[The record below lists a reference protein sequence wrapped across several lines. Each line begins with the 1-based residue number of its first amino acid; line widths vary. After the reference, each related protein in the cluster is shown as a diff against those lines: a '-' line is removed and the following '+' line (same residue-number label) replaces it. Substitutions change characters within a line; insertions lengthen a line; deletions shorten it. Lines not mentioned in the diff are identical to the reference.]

1 MKKRIL
7 PILLALIMALTLL
20 PTLALADGT
29 VEVAVDGDIQ
39 TAING
44 ASVGATI
51 KLLGS
56 EYSLAQTLQLNKN
69 VKLVGAENGTTITY
83 EGRVVELS
91 CSDVYLENITF
102 VGDES
107 SPVVRSSSTSD
118 FDSFV
123 VKNCTF
129 KGGAYG
135 LYLSEGV
142 NNCAVDSM
150 TLVNVN
156 FTDNVNIGFY
166 CGKPVVNGT
175 ISGGVV
181 RGNGNGEG
189 NVQKVGI
196 QFFDYS
202 PNGIA
207 QNIKIDGVVFENNCG
222 GQPQTY
228 ARSEIII
235 SGSVASGSTLTV
247 MSCKFENDADRYLIR
262 STNALVDASGNYWGE
277 GATLDSVVAQI
288 NGNVQ
293 IENYYADSDMSNEL
307 PGFDG
312 ISVNNVAGLTYA
324 LDSASDGDTIILQP
338 GDYDIGALRIN
349 KAVNLVGQ
357 DDVTLKGS
365 IDYITNANNAE
376 ISISGLFFEA
386 DDTNTN
392 HALNFSAL
400 KNSTINVNDCDFKGY
415 QFGIGVNSQATGN
428 TLSVSDSVFYEV
440 NCAAGVKVGDAG
452 NDVTFEGVETNGGF
466 AVQAFGSASGESGY
480 SVNAYY
486 KDYISYNEDKEQGFI
501 NPDFNAL
508 ETSATLV
515 TPATFEDALS
525 KATAGDTLILAPGE
539 YDVSFLSGKYGGTP
553 VNIIGSGSDKTTI
566 KGAMWFGGVNGGKY
580 EDLSIT
586 VKEVSFVNEDGLD
599 NWSNAGLGFTQIY
612 GCDITVENC
621 VFDSW
626 QFGVHMNGENT
637 GTVLNFVNVY
647 FKNTFVGISA
657 QLDGAKIGKIA
668 ENVLTTEN
676 AFAVQAFTATE
687 DYNYYTLADFNTARG
702 DSIETGISNLDN
714 SELAEGIAYENGGGM
729 LRGYVL
735 TNGDDVQA
743 AINKLPDSGKSY
755 IVLTPGSY
763 DGFTVDKSLTILG
776 ANAGKN
782 PNGEEG
788 HGPLSTITGKVTING
803 YTDGTKPTV
812 VFDGVAFT
820 GEGRIWSQNGNG
832 FCGINLTVQNCM
844 AVNINDHF
852 VYTTNPGTGDYR
864 NGTIKIIDNYV
875 SGVHNTAKT
884 ASAFNLWYA
893 EEHIIMGNVV
903 EDVDYNAFNLNDTV
917 GDVTFMDN
925 KISYV
930 GQNGFQIANSAAE
943 GADVVIGNN
952 EFTNVA
958 GNAIYFL
965 GHSTDPAQ
973 IKSDISIL
981 NNRMNGCGGA
991 IVFEK
996 VSSVNAEAEDNFA
1009 DGVPV
1014 GIVFKDSGDVNIAN
1028 VNVLVDGVV
1037 VYASS
1042 GKVPYSIQLP
1052 AAPSK
1057 PGYIFMGWKCS
1068 DGHTHQANETVTV
1081 EKDMTFTAVW
1091 SNLPDIEPGEPDE
1104 PDVPDFPFTDV
1115 SVNAWYYEAVK
1126 YVYANGI
1133 MNGMD
1138 RYSFQPNGTLTRAMV
1153 WTMLARLDGV
1163 DTEGGNSWY
1172 AKAQEWAT
1180 ANSVS
1185 DGENPTGEVTREQL
1199 VTMLYRYAQYKG
1211 YDVSIGEDTN
1221 ILSYVDV
1228 DQVSDWAME
1237 AFQWACGTGVIEG
1250 DENSA
1255 LTPKASTTRAQAA
1268 AMFMRF
1274 IEL

>member
-20 PTLALADGT
+20 PTLALADDTVYIASSADLVNAIKNQANGQTWVFTEAGT
-29 VEVAVDGDIQ
+29 YDAKNTDEGSNGTYKFESTYAYPFAFPIVANNITITKAEGVGEVTITSSYEATTANWHDQNFITVYGTGLTIDGVNILGNKNTAVDGNGEKWYGDLCNK
-39 TAING
+39 AIEFTPS
-44 ASVGATI
+44 ASNFTLKNMEVKSLVNEAGKKSSGSIYVSCTDVGTSSI
-51 KLLGS
+51 
-56 EYSLAQTLQLNKN
+56 EN
-69 VKLVGAENGTTITY
+69 VKMGSYISSADSVEGTLTITNLEQDYTDFIYASESGYLFGVKPVAAENLVISGLTIYVDDTANLAEQVFVNDATSRIYDGTT
-83 EGRVVELS
+83 
-91 CSDVYLENITF
+91 
-102 VGDES
+102 
-107 SPVVRSSSTSD
+107 
-118 FDSFV
+118 
-123 VKNCTF
+123 
-129 KGGAYG
+129 
-135 LYLSEGV
+135 
-142 NNCAVDSM
+142 
-150 TLVNVN
+150 
-156 FTDNVNIGFY
+156 
-166 CGKPVVNGT
+166 
-175 ISGGVV
+175 
-181 RGNGNGEG
+181 
-189 NVQKVGI
+189 
-196 QFFDYS
+196 
-202 PNGIA
+202 
-207 QNIKIDGVVFENNCG
+207 VVFAE
-222 GQPQTY
+222 
-228 ARSEIII
+228 
-235 SGSVASGSTLTV
+235 
-247 MSCKFENDADRYLIR
+247 
-262 STNALVDASGNYWGE
+262 
-277 GATLDSVVAQI
+277 
-288 NGNVQ
+288 
-293 IENYYADSDMSNEL
+293 
-307 PGFDG
+307 
-312 ISVNNVAGLTYA
+312 
-324 LDSASDGDTIILQP
+324 
-338 GDYDIGALRIN
+338 GDYDIGSLRIN
-349 KAVNLVGQ
+349 KAVNLVGAGEAK
-357 DDVTLKGS
+357 TALKGC
-365 IDYITNANNAE
+365 IDYITDAE
-376 ISISGLFFEA
+376 GAVIYISGLFFEA
-386 DDTNTN
+386 DETNTN

-400 KNSTINVNDCDFKGY
+400 KDSEINVTDCDFKGY
-415 QFGIGVNSQATGN
+415 QFGIGVNSGATGN
-428 TLSVSDSVFYEV
+428 TLNVSESEFAEV
-440 NCAAGVKVGDAG
+440 NCAAGIKVGDAD
-452 NDVTFEGVETNGGF
+452 NDVTFTNVDTWGGF
-466 AVQAFGSASGESGY
+466 AVQAFSSLSGQPGY
-480 SVNAYY
+480 NVNAYY
-486 KDYISYNEDKEQGFI
+486 KDYISYYEDKDAGFQ
-501 NPDFNAL
+501 NPDYNAL
-508 ETSATLV
+508 ENPATLV
-515 TPATFEDALS
+515 TPSTFEAALAS
-525 KATAGDTLILAPGE
+525 AEAGDTLMLAPGTYE
-539 YDVSFLSGKYGGTP
+539 TPEDKWFTTP
-553 VNIIGSGSDKTTI
+553 VNIIGSGAENTIIEGALWLGGGNGEPVENVDK
-566 KGAMWFGGVNGGKY
+566 
-580 EDLSIT
+580 LT
-586 VKEVSFVNEDGLD
+586 VKGVTFKNTEGVD
-599 NWSNAGLGFTQIY
+599 NWSTVGLGFVQIY

-621 VFDSW
+621 VFDGW
-626 QFGVHMNGENT
+626 QYGVHMNGENT
-637 GTVLNFVNVY
+637 GTVLNFVNVD
-647 FKNTFVGISA
+647 FKNTFVAISA
-657 QLDGAKIGKIA
+657 QLNGAKMGEIA

-687 DYNYYTLADFNTARG
+687 DYNYYTLADFNTARAG
-702 DSIETGISNLDN
+702 KEEVDINDLDN
-714 SELAEGIAYENGGGM
+714 SKLAEGIAYENGGGM

-735 TNGDDVQA
+735 TNGDNVQD
-743 AINKLPDSGKSY
+743 AIDKLPDNGKSY
-755 IVLTPGSY
+755 IVLTPGEY

-782 PNGEEG
+782 PNDVEG

-832 FCGINLTVQNCM
+832 FCGINLTVQNCK
-844 AVNINDHF
+844 AYGISDHF
-852 VYTTNPGTGDYR
+852 VYTTNPGTEGHR
-864 NGTIKIIDNYV
+864 NGTIKIINNDV
-875 SGVHNTAKT
+875 DGVHNATGT

-903 EDVDYNAFNLNDTV
+903 ESVDYNAFNLNDTV

-943 GADVVIGNN
+943 GALVEIGNN
-952 EFTNVA
+952 VFTNVD

-973 IKSDISIL
+973 IKSDIEIL

-996 VSSVNAEAEDNFA
+996 VSSVNAEAEDNYA
-1009 DGVPV
+1009 NGVPV
-1014 GIVFKDSGDVNIAN
+1014 GIVFKDSEDVNVAN

-1052 AAPSK
+1052 AAPTK

-1104 PDVPDFPFTDV
+1104 PDEPDVPDFPFTDV

-1126 YVYANGI
+1126 YVYENGI

>member
-20 PTLALADGT
+20 PTLALADNETVNIDSNEDLVTAIKNQADGQTWVFTEAGEYDAKNTEEGSNGT
-29 VEVAVDGDIQ
+29 YKFESTYAYPFAFPIVANNITITKAEGVGEVTITSSYEATTANWHDQNFITVYGTGLTIDGVNILGNKNTAVDGNGEKWYGGLCNK
-39 TAING
+39 AIEFTPS
-44 ASVGATI
+44 ASNFTLKNMEVKSLVNEAGKKSSGSIYVSCTNVGTSSIENVKMGSYISSANSVEGTLTI
-51 KLLGS
+51 KNLEQDYTDFIHANEPDYLYG
-56 EYSLAQTLQLNKN
+56 
-69 VKLVGAENGTTITY
+69 VKPAAAENLVISGLTIYVDNTANLAEQVFVNNATSRIYDGTT
-83 EGRVVELS
+83 
-91 CSDVYLENITF
+91 
-102 VGDES
+102 
-107 SPVVRSSSTSD
+107 
-118 FDSFV
+118 
-123 VKNCTF
+123 
-129 KGGAYG
+129 
-135 LYLSEGV
+135 
-142 NNCAVDSM
+142 
-150 TLVNVN
+150 
-156 FTDNVNIGFY
+156 
-166 CGKPVVNGT
+166 
-175 ISGGVV
+175 
-181 RGNGNGEG
+181 
-189 NVQKVGI
+189 
-196 QFFDYS
+196 
-202 PNGIA
+202 
-207 QNIKIDGVVFENNCG
+207 VVFAE
-222 GQPQTY
+222 
-228 ARSEIII
+228 
-235 SGSVASGSTLTV
+235 
-247 MSCKFENDADRYLIR
+247 
-262 STNALVDASGNYWGE
+262 GE
-277 GATLDSVVAQI
+277 
-288 NGNVQ
+288 
-293 IENYYADSDMSNEL
+293 
-307 PGFDG
+307 
-312 ISVNNVAGLTYA
+312 
-324 LDSASDGDTIILQP
+324 
-338 GDYDIGALRIN
+338 YDIGSLRIN
-349 KAVNLVGQ
+349 KAVNLVGAGGA
-357 DDVTLKGS
+357 DTVLNGS
-365 IDYITNANNAE
+365 VDYNTAAENAVIN
-376 ISISGLFFEA
+376 ISGLFFEA
-386 DDTNTN
+386 EGTNTN

-400 KNSTINVNDCDFKGY
+400 KDSEINVTDCDFKGY
-415 QFGIGVNSQATGN
+415 QFGIGVNSGATRN
-428 TLSVSDSVFYEV
+428 TLNVSESEFAEV
-440 NCAAGVKVGDAG
+440 NCAAGIKVGDAD
-452 NDVTFEGVETNGGF
+452 NDVTFTNVDTWGGF
-466 AVQAFGSASGESGY
+466 AVQAFSSLSGQPGY
-480 SVNAYY
+480 NVNAYY
-486 KDYISYNEDKEQGFI
+486 KDYISYYEDKDAGFQ
-501 NPDFNAL
+501 NPDYNAL
-508 ETSATLV
+508 ENPATLV
-515 TPATFEDALS
+515 TPSTFEAALEN
-525 KATAGDTLILAPGE
+525 AEAGDTLILAPGTYE
-539 YDVSFLSGKYGGTP
+539 TPANKWFTTP
-553 VNIIGSGSDKTTI
+553 VNIIGSGAENTIIEGALWLGGGNSVPVNNVTT
-566 KGAMWFGGVNGGKY
+566 
-580 EDLSIT
+580 LT
-586 VKEVSFVNEDGLD
+586 VKEVTFKNTEGVN
-599 NWSNAGLGFTQIY
+599 NWSTVGLGFVQIY

-621 VFDSW
+621 VFDGW
-626 QFGVHMNGENT
+626 QYGVHMNGTNT
-637 GTVLNFVNVY
+637 GTVLNFVNVD
-647 FKNTFVGISA
+647 FKNTFVAISA
-657 QLDGAKIGKIA
+657 QLDSAEIGTI
-668 ENVLTTEN
+668 ENVTTTEN
-676 AFAVQAFTATE
+676 AFAVQAFGGTA
-687 DYNYYTLADFNTARG
+687 DYNYYTLADFNTARAG
-702 DSIETGISNLDN
+702 STETGINDLDN
-714 SELAEGIAYENGGGM
+714 SKLAEGIAYENGGGM

-735 TNGDDVQA
+735 TNGDNVQD
-743 AINKLPDSGKSY
+743 AIDKLPESGKSY

-776 ANAGKN
+776 ANAGTN
-782 PNGEEG
+782 PNEES
-788 HGPLSTITGKVTING
+788 HGPLSRITGKVTING

-812 VFDGVAFT
+812 VFDGVAFVD
-820 GEGRIWSQNGNG
+820 GGCIWSQNGHG
-832 FCGINLTVQNCM
+832 FCGVNLTVQNCK
-844 AVNINDHF
+844 AVNISDHF
-852 VYTTNPGTGDYR
+852 VYTTNPSTDDYR
-864 NGTIKIIDNYV
+864 NGTIKIINNYV
-875 SGVHNTAKT
+875 SGVHNATGT

-903 EDVDYNAFNLNDTV
+903 ESVDYNAFNLNDTV
-917 GDVTFMDN
+917 GDVTFIEN
-925 KISYV
+925 KISNV

-943 GADVVIGNN
+943 GALVEIGNN
-952 EFTNVA
+952 VFTNVD

-1014 GIVFKDSGDVNIAN
+1014 GIVFKDSGDVNVAN

-1057 PGYIFMGWKCS
+1057 PGYIFMGWKGS

-1126 YVYANGI
+1126 YVYENGI

>member
-20 PTLALADGT
+20 PTLALADDEPVVATNGT
-29 VEVAVDGDIQ
+29 KKYTNLA
-39 TAING
+39 TAINE
-44 ASVGATI
+44 A
-51 KLLGS
+51 
-56 EYSLAQTLQLNKN
+56 N
-69 VKLVGAENGTTITY
+69 NGDTVVIAAGTY
-83 EGRVVELS
+83 ELRGDSREAFSIWHAVNLKGSTEGETIIRGTIEYAVTGDGNES
-91 CSDVYLENITF
+91 SITVENITF
-102 VGDES
+102 EPLNNNNNQALCWSNDQKSG
-107 SPVVRSSSTSD
+107 STDKLSGYD
-118 FDSFV
+118 LV
-123 VKNCTF
+123 VKNCKFVDWKFAVGVNSCADSCSLRIENTAFENVLCAAAVEEGKSNRLASFDATDDSTF
-129 KGGAYG
+129 EYAVQVWNFNSSNDYNCYYNEYEELLADESRTGGADDVK
-135 LYLSEGV
+135 GV
-142 NNCAVDSM
+142 WPAAARIGNTYYSTVGEAV
-150 TLVNVN
+150 
-156 FTDNVNIGFY
+156 
-166 CGKPVVNGT
+166 
-175 ISGGVV
+175 
-181 RGNGNGEG
+181 
-189 NVQKVGI
+189 
-196 QFFDYS
+196 
-202 PNGIA
+202 
-207 QNIKIDGVVFENNCG
+207 
-222 GQPQTY
+222 
-228 ARSEIII
+228 
-235 SGSVASGSTLTV
+235 
-247 MSCKFENDADRYLIR
+247 
-262 STNALVDASGNYWGE
+262 NAA
-277 GATLDSVVAQI
+277 I
-288 NGNVQ
+288 
-293 IENYYADSDMSNEL
+293 
-307 PGFDG
+307 
-312 ISVNNVAGLTYA
+312 
-324 LDSASDGDTIILQP
+324 DGDTVNILA
-338 GDYDIGALRIN
+338 GEYNIGSLNIN
-349 KAVNLVGQ
+349 KAVNLVGAGGAK
-357 DDVTLKGS
+357 TALKGC
-365 IDYITNANNAE
+365 IDYKTAAEGAE
-376 ISISGLFFEA
+376 INISGLFFKAEGA
-386 DDTNTN
+386 NTN

-400 KNSTINVNDCDFKGY
+400 KNSEINVTDCDFKGY

-428 TLSVSDSVFYEV
+428 TLSVSESEFAEV
-440 NCAAGVKVGDAG
+440 NCAAGIKVGDAD
-452 NDVTFEGVETNGGF
+452 NVVTFEGVETNGGF
-466 AVQAFGSASGESGY
+466 AVQAFNGIYSGDEQINGYYETIESY
-480 SVNAYY
+480 ES
-486 KDYISYNEDKEQGFI
+486 DKGDGFK
-501 NPDFNAL
+501 NPDYNAAADP
-508 ETSATLV
+508 ATLV
-515 TPATFEDALS
+515 TPATFEAALAS
-525 KATAGDTLILAPGE
+525 AKAGDTLMLAPGT
-539 YDVSFLSGKYGGTP
+539 YKTAANKWFTTP
-553 VNIIGSGSDKTTI
+553 VNIIGSGVDNTIIEGALWLGGGNSVPVNNVTT
-566 KGAMWFGGVNGGKY
+566 
-580 EDLSIT
+580 LT
-586 VKEVSFVNEDGLD
+586 VKEVTFKNTEGVN
-599 NWSNAGLGFTQIY
+599 NWSTVGLGFVQIY

-621 VFDSW
+621 VFDGW
-626 QFGVHMNGENT
+626 QFGVHMNGTNT
-637 GTVLNFVNVY
+637 GTVLNFVNVD
-647 FKNTFVGISA
+647 FKNTFVAISA
-657 QLDGAKIGKIA
+657 QLDSAEIGTI
-668 ENVLTTEN
+668 ENVTTTEN
-676 AFAVQAFTATE
+676 AFAVQAFGGTA
-687 DYNYYTLADFNTARG
+687 DYNYYTLADFNTARAG
-702 DSIETGISNLDN
+702 STETGINDLDN
-714 SELAEGIAYENGGGM
+714 SKLAEGIDYENGDGM

-735 TNGDDVQA
+735 TNGANVQA
-743 AINKLPDSGKSY
+743 AIDKLYDNFPVDGKFY
-755 IVLTPGSY
+755 IVLTPGEY
-763 DGFTVDKSLTILG
+763 DGFTVSKSLTILG

-782 PNGEEG
+782 PNEES
-788 HGPLSTITGKVTING
+788 HGPLSRITGKVTING
-803 YTDGTKPTV
+803 YTNGTKPTV

-832 FCGINLTVQNCM
+832 FCGVNLTVQNCM
-844 AVNINDHF
+844 AVGINDHF
-852 VYTTNPGTGDYR
+852 VYTTNPGTGDCR
-864 NGTIKIIDNYV
+864 NGTIKIINNYV
-875 SGVHNTAKT
+875 SGVSNTAGT

-917 GDVTFMDN
+917 GDVTFIEN
-925 KISYV
+925 KIRNV

-952 EFTNVA
+952 EFSDVE

-973 IKSDISIL
+973 IKSDIEIL

-996 VSSVNAEAEDNFA
+996 VSAVNAEAEDNFA
-1009 DGVPV
+1009 DGQPV
-1014 GIVFKDSGDVNIAN
+1014 GIVFVDSEDVNVAN

-1042 GKVPYSIQLP
+1042 GKIPYSIQLP

-1126 YVYANGI
+1126 YVYENGI

>member
-1 MKKRIL
+1 MKKRFL

-20 PTLALADGT
+20 PTLALADGGKVVATIGDNDYYDLATAIGAAQDGET
-29 VEVAVDGDIQ
+29 VEIAAG
-39 TAING
+39 
-44 ASVGATI
+44 
-51 KLLGS
+51 
-56 EYSLAQTLQLNKN
+56 
-69 VKLVGAENGTTITY
+69 TY
-83 EGRVVELS
+83 ELRGDGRDAFSIWRAVNLKGSTGGETIIRGTIEYAVTGDGKGS
-91 CSDVYLENITF
+91 SITVENITF
-102 VGDES
+102 EPLGNKNNQALCWSNDQIS
-107 SPVVRSSSTSD
+107 GSPNKLTGYNL
-118 FDSFV
+118 V
-123 VKNCTF
+123 VKNCKFDGWKFAVGVNSCADSCSLRIENTAFENVLCAAAVEEGKSNRLAAFDATDDSTF
-129 KGGAYG
+129 EYAVQVWGSISSTNYNCYYNEYEEFLADESRTGGA
-135 LYLSEGV
+135 
-142 NNCAVDSM
+142 
-150 TLVNVN
+150 
-156 FTDNVNIGFY
+156 DNVTGVWPAAARIGNTYYSTVGEAVNAADDDDTVNILAGEYNIGSL
-166 CGKPVVNGT
+166 N
-175 ISGGVV
+175 
-181 RGNGNGEG
+181 
-189 NVQKVGI
+189 
-196 QFFDYS
+196 
-202 PNGIA
+202 
-207 QNIKIDGVVFENNCG
+207 
-222 GQPQTY
+222 
-228 ARSEIII
+228 
-235 SGSVASGSTLTV
+235 
-247 MSCKFENDADRYLIR
+247 
-262 STNALVDASGNYWGE
+262 
-277 GATLDSVVAQI
+277 
-288 NGNVQ
+288 
-293 IENYYADSDMSNEL
+293 
-307 PGFDG
+307 
-312 ISVNNVAGLTYA
+312 
-324 LDSASDGDTIILQP
+324 
-338 GDYDIGALRIN
+338 IN
-349 KAVNLVGQ
+349 KAVNLVGAGGA
-357 DDVTLKGS
+357 DTVLKGC
-365 IDYITNANNAE
+365 IDYITDAE
-376 ISISGLFFEA
+376 GAVIYISGLFFEA
-386 DDTNTN
+386 DETNTN

-400 KNSTINVNDCDFKGY
+400 KDSEINVTDCDFKGY
-415 QFGIGVNSQATGN
+415 QFGIGVNSGAIGN
-428 TLSVSDSVFYEV
+428 MLSVSESEFAEV
-440 NCAAGVKVGDAG
+440 NCAAGIKVGDAD
-452 NDVTFEGVETNGGF
+452 NDVTFTNVDTWGGF
-466 AVQAFGSASGESGY
+466 AVQAFSSLSGQPGY
-480 SVNAYY
+480 NVNAYY
-486 KDYISYNEDKEQGFI
+486 KDYISYYEDKDAGFQ
-501 NPDFNAL
+501 NPDYNAL
-508 ETSATLV
+508 ENPATLV
-515 TPATFEDALS
+515 TPSTFEAALEN
-525 KATAGDTLILAPGE
+525 AEAGDTLILAPGTYE
-539 YDVSFLSGKYGGTP
+539 TPANKWFTTP
-553 VNIIGSGSDKTTI
+553 VNIIGSGAENTIIEGALWLGGGNSVPVNNVTTLTV
-566 KGAMWFGGVNGGKY
+566 KGVTFKNTEGVN
-580 EDLSIT
+580 
-586 VKEVSFVNEDGLD
+586 
-599 NWSNAGLGFTQIY
+599 NWSTVGLGFVQIY

-621 VFDSW
+621 VFDGW
-626 QFGVHMNGENT
+626 QYGVHMNGTNT
-637 GTVLNFVNVY
+637 DTVLNFENVD

-714 SELAEGIAYENGGGM
+714 AELAEGIAYENGGGM

-735 TNGDDVQA
+735 TNGDNVQD
-743 AINKLPDSGKSY
+743 AIDKLPESGKSY

-776 ANAGKN
+776 ANAGTN
-782 PNGEEG
+782 PNEES
-788 HGPLSTITGKVTING
+788 HGPLSRITGKVTING

-812 VFDGVAFT
+812 VFDGVAFVD
-820 GEGRIWSQNGNG
+820 GGCIWSQNGHG
-832 FCGINLTVQNCM
+832 FCGVNLTVQNCK
-844 AVNINDHF
+844 AVNISDHF
-852 VYTTNPGTGDYR
+852 VYTTNPSTDDYR
-864 NGTIKIIDNYV
+864 NGTIKIINNYV
-875 SGVHNTAKT
+875 SGVHNATGT

-903 EDVDYNAFNLNDTV
+903 ESVDYNAFNLNDTV
-917 GDVTFMDN
+917 GDVTFIEN
-925 KISYV
+925 KISNV

-943 GADVVIGNN
+943 GALVEIGNN
-952 EFTNVA
+952 VFTNVD

-973 IKSDISIL
+973 IKSDIEIL
-981 NNRMNGCGGA
+981 NNRMNGCDGA
-991 IVFEK
+991 IVFER
-996 VSSVNAEAEDNFA
+996 VSNVNAEAEDNFA
-1009 DGVPV
+1009 DGEPV
-1014 GIVFKDSGDVNIAN
+1014 SIVFIDSEDVNVAN

-1091 SNLPDIEPGEPDE
+1091 SNLPDIEPGQPSQPDE

-1126 YVYANGI
+1126 YVYENGI

>member
-7 PILLALIMALTLL
+7 PILLALIMVLTLL
-20 PTLALADGT
+20 PTLALADGGKVVATIGDNDYYDLATAIGAAQDGET
-29 VEVAVDGDIQ
+29 VEIAAG
-39 TAING
+39 
-44 ASVGATI
+44 
-51 KLLGS
+51 
-56 EYSLAQTLQLNKN
+56 
-69 VKLVGAENGTTITY
+69 TY
-83 EGRVVELS
+83 ELRGDGRDAFSIWRAVNLKGSTGGETIIRGTIEYAVTGDGKGS
-91 CSDVYLENITF
+91 SITVENITF
-102 VGDES
+102 EPLGNKNNQALCWSNDQIS
-107 SPVVRSSSTSD
+107 GSPNKLTGYNL
-118 FDSFV
+118 V
-123 VKNCTF
+123 VKNCKFDGWKFAVGVNSCADSCSLRIENTAFENVLCAAAVEEGKSNRLAAFDATDDSTF
-129 KGGAYG
+129 EYAVQVWGSISSTNYNCYYNEYEEFLADESRTGGA
-135 LYLSEGV
+135 
-142 NNCAVDSM
+142 
-150 TLVNVN
+150 
-156 FTDNVNIGFY
+156 DNVTGVWPAAARIGNTYYSTVGEAVNAADDDDTVNILA
-166 CGKPVVNGT
+166 
-175 ISGGVV
+175 
-181 RGNGNGEG
+181 GE
-189 NVQKVGI
+189 
-196 QFFDYS
+196 
-202 PNGIA
+202 
-207 QNIKIDGVVFENNCG
+207 
-222 GQPQTY
+222 
-228 ARSEIII
+228 
-235 SGSVASGSTLTV
+235 
-247 MSCKFENDADRYLIR
+247 
-262 STNALVDASGNYWGE
+262 
-277 GATLDSVVAQI
+277 
-288 NGNVQ
+288 
-293 IENYYADSDMSNEL
+293 
-307 PGFDG
+307 
-312 ISVNNVAGLTYA
+312 
-324 LDSASDGDTIILQP
+324 
-338 GDYDIGALRIN
+338 YDIGSLRIS
-349 KAVNLVGQ
+349 KAVNLVGAG
-357 DDVTLKGS
+357 DSMTTLNGS
-365 IDYITNANNAE
+365 VDYTTAANGAE
-376 ISISGLFFEA
+376 ITISGLFFEA
-386 DDTNTN
+386 DGTNTN

-400 KNSTINVNDCDFKGY
+400 KDSTINVTDCDFKGY

-428 TLSVSDSVFYEV
+428 TLKVSDSVFYEV
-440 NCAAGVKVGDAG
+440 NCAAGIKVGEAN
-452 NDVTFEGVETNGGF
+452 NDVTFTNVDTNGGF
-466 AVQAFGSASGESGY
+466 AVQAFNGIYSGEDQINGY
-480 SVNAYY
+480 YET
-486 KDYISYNEDKEQGFI
+486 IESYESDKGDGFK
-501 NPDFNAL
+501 NPDYNAAADP
-508 ETSATLV
+508 ATLV
-515 TPATFEDALS
+515 TPATFEAALAS
-525 KATAGDTLILAPGE
+525 AKAGDTLMLAPGT
-539 YDVSFLSGKYGGTP
+539 YKTAANKWFTTP
-553 VNIIGSGSDKTTI
+553 VNIIGSGVDNTIIEGALWLGGGNSVPVNNVTT
-566 KGAMWFGGVNGGKY
+566 
-580 EDLSIT
+580 LT
-586 VKEVSFVNEDGLD
+586 VKEVTFKNTEGVN
-599 NWSNAGLGFTQIY
+599 NWSTVGLGFVQIY

-621 VFDSW
+621 VFDGW
-626 QFGVHMNGENT
+626 QYGVHMNGTNT
-637 GTVLNFVNVY
+637 GTVLNFVNVD

-657 QLDGAKIGKIA
+657 QLDGAKIGEIA

-687 DYNYYTLADFNTARG
+687 DYNYYTLADFNTARAG
-702 DSIETGISNLDN
+702 STETGINDLDN

-743 AINKLPDSGKSY
+743 AIDKLPDSGKSY
-755 IVLTPGSY
+755 IVLTPGEY
-763 DGFTVDKSLTILG
+763 NGFTVDKSLTILG

-782 PNGEEG
+782 PNDVEG
-788 HGPLSTITGKVTING
+788 HGPLSRITGKVTING
-803 YTDGTKPTV
+803 YTNGNKPTV

-844 AVNINDHF
+844 AVNISDHF

-875 SGVHNTAKT
+875 SGVRNTAKT

-903 EDVDYNAFNLNDTV
+903 ESVDYNAFNLNDTV

-973 IKSDISIL
+973 IKSDIEIL

-1014 GIVFKDSGDVNIAN
+1014 GIVFKDSEDVNVAN
-1028 VNVLVDGVV
+1028 VNVLIDGVV

-1068 DGHTHQANETVTV
+1068 DGHTYQANETVTV
-1081 EKDMTFTAVW
+1081 EKDMTLTAVW

-1126 YVYANGI
+1126 YVYENGI

-1138 RYSFQPNGTLTRAMV
+1138 RYSFQPNGTLTRAMI

-1180 ANSVS
+1180 ATGVS

-1268 AMFMRF
+1268 AMLMRF

>member
-7 PILLALIMALTLL
+7 PILLALIMVLTLL
-20 PTLALADGT
+20 PTLALADGGKLVATIGDNDYYDLATAIGAAQDGET
-29 VEVAVDGDIQ
+29 VEIAAG
-39 TAING
+39 
-44 ASVGATI
+44 
-51 KLLGS
+51 
-56 EYSLAQTLQLNKN
+56 
-69 VKLVGAENGTTITY
+69 TY
-83 EGRVVELS
+83 ELRGDGRDAFSIWRAVNLKGSTGGETIIRGTIEYAVTGDGKGS
-91 CSDVYLENITF
+91 SITVENITF
-102 VGDES
+102 EPLGNKNNQALCWSNDQIS
-107 SPVVRSSSTSD
+107 GSPNKLTGYNL
-118 FDSFV
+118 V
-123 VKNCTF
+123 VKNCKFDGWKFAVGVNSCADSCSLRIENTAFENVLCAAAVEEGKSNRLAAFDATDDSTF
-129 KGGAYG
+129 EYAVQVWGSISSTNYNCYYNEYEEFLADESRTGGA
-135 LYLSEGV
+135 
-142 NNCAVDSM
+142 
-150 TLVNVN
+150 
-156 FTDNVNIGFY
+156 DNVTGVWPAAARIGNTYYSTVGEAVNAADDDDTVNILA
-166 CGKPVVNGT
+166 
-175 ISGGVV
+175 
-181 RGNGNGEG
+181 GE
-189 NVQKVGI
+189 
-196 QFFDYS
+196 
-202 PNGIA
+202 
-207 QNIKIDGVVFENNCG
+207 
-222 GQPQTY
+222 
-228 ARSEIII
+228 
-235 SGSVASGSTLTV
+235 
-247 MSCKFENDADRYLIR
+247 
-262 STNALVDASGNYWGE
+262 
-277 GATLDSVVAQI
+277 
-288 NGNVQ
+288 
-293 IENYYADSDMSNEL
+293 
-307 PGFDG
+307 
-312 ISVNNVAGLTYA
+312 
-324 LDSASDGDTIILQP
+324 
-338 GDYDIGALRIN
+338 YDIGSLRIS
-349 KAVNLVGQ
+349 KAVNLVGAG
-357 DDVTLKGS
+357 DSMTTLNGS
-365 IDYITNANNAE
+365 VDYTTAANGAE
-376 ISISGLFFEA
+376 ITISGLFFEA
-386 DDTNTN
+386 DGTNTN

-400 KNSTINVNDCDFKGY
+400 KDSTINVTDCDFKGY

-428 TLSVSDSVFYEV
+428 TLKVSDSVFYEV
-440 NCAAGVKVGDAG
+440 NCAAGIKVGEAN
-452 NDVTFEGVETNGGF
+452 NDVTFTNVDTNGGF
-466 AVQAFGSASGESGY
+466 AVQAFNGIYSGEDQINGY
-480 SVNAYY
+480 YET
-486 KDYISYNEDKEQGFI
+486 IESYESDKGDGFK
-501 NPDFNAL
+501 NPDYNAAADP
-508 ETSATLV
+508 ATLV
-515 TPATFEDALS
+515 TPATFEAALAS
-525 KATAGDTLILAPGE
+525 AKAGDTLMLAPGT
-539 YDVSFLSGKYGGTP
+539 YKTAANKWFTTP
-553 VNIIGSGSDKTTI
+553 VNIIGSGVDNTIIEGALWLGGGNSVPVNNVTT
-566 KGAMWFGGVNGGKY
+566 
-580 EDLSIT
+580 LT
-586 VKEVSFVNEDGLD
+586 VKEVTFKNTEGVN
-599 NWSNAGLGFTQIY
+599 NWSTVGLGFVQIY

-621 VFDSW
+621 VFDGW
-626 QFGVHMNGENT
+626 QYGVHMNGTNT
-637 GTVLNFVNVY
+637 GTVLNFVNVD

-657 QLDGAKIGKIA
+657 QLDGAKIGEIA

-687 DYNYYTLADFNTARG
+687 DYNYYTLADFNTARAG
-702 DSIETGISNLDN
+702 STETGINDLDN

-743 AINKLPDSGKSY
+743 AIDKLPDSGKSY
-755 IVLTPGSY
+755 IVLTPGEY
-763 DGFTVDKSLTILG
+763 NGFTVDKSLTILG

-782 PNGEEG
+782 PNDEDVG
-788 HGPLSTITGKVTING
+788 HGLESVINGKVTIYG
-803 YTDGTKPTV
+803 YTNGTKPTV
-812 VFDGVAFT
+812 VFDGVAFA

-832 FCGINLTVQNCM
+832 FCGVNLTVQNCK
-844 AVNINDHF
+844 AVNISDHF

-864 NGTIKIIDNYV
+864 NGTIKIINNYV
-875 SGVHNTAKT
+875 SGVHNATGT

-903 EDVDYNAFNLNDTV
+903 ESVDYNAFNLNDTV
-917 GDVTFMDN
+917 GDVTFIEN
-925 KISYV
+925 KISNV

-943 GADVVIGNN
+943 GALVEIGNN
-952 EFTNVA
+952 VFTNVD

-973 IKSDISIL
+973 IKSDIEIL
-981 NNRMNGCGGA
+981 NTRMNGCDGA
-991 IVFEK
+991 IVFER
-996 VSSVNAEAEDNFA
+996 VSNVNAEAEDNFA
-1009 DGVPV
+1009 DGEPV
-1014 GIVFKDSGDVNIAN
+1014 SIVFIDSEDVNVAN

-1052 AAPSK
+1052 AAPTK

-1104 PDVPDFPFTDV
+1104 PDEPDVPDFPFTDV

-1126 YVYANGI
+1126 YVYENGI

>member
-20 PTLALADGT
+20 PTLALADDEPILIDSDEDLVAAIKGQQDGQTWVFTEAGEYDAMNTDEGSNGFYAASIGT
-29 VEVAVDGDIQ
+29 GSNFVFPIYVDNLTITKEDGVGEVVITSSARPDEQYGGNWDKQNFITVAGSNVTIENVSIKGNPNDWYDGLCNK
-39 TAING
+39 AIEFTPS
-44 ASVGATI
+44 ASNFTLKNMEVKSLVNEAGKKSSGSIYVSCTDVGTSSI
-51 KLLGS
+51 
-56 EYSLAQTLQLNKN
+56 EN
-69 VKLVGAENGTTITY
+69 VKMGSYISSADSVEGTLTITNLEQDYTDFIYAGEPGYLYGVKPAAANNLVIDGLTIYVDNNSNLAEQAFSERVYDGTT
-83 EGRVVELS
+83 VVL
-91 CSDVYLENITF
+91 
-102 VGDES
+102 
-107 SPVVRSSSTSD
+107 
-118 FDSFV
+118 
-123 VKNCTF
+123 
-129 KGGAYG
+129 A
-135 LYLSEGV
+135 
-142 NNCAVDSM
+142 A
-150 TLVNVN
+150 
-156 FTDNVNIGFY
+156 
-166 CGKPVVNGT
+166 
-175 ISGGVV
+175 
-181 RGNGNGEG
+181 GE
-189 NVQKVGI
+189 
-196 QFFDYS
+196 
-202 PNGIA
+202 
-207 QNIKIDGVVFENNCG
+207 
-222 GQPQTY
+222 
-228 ARSEIII
+228 
-235 SGSVASGSTLTV
+235 
-247 MSCKFENDADRYLIR
+247 
-262 STNALVDASGNYWGE
+262 
-277 GATLDSVVAQI
+277 
-288 NGNVQ
+288 
-293 IENYYADSDMSNEL
+293 
-307 PGFDG
+307 
-312 ISVNNVAGLTYA
+312 
-324 LDSASDGDTIILQP
+324 
-338 GDYDIGALRIN
+338 YDIGSLRIS
-349 KAVNLVGQ
+349 KAVNLVGAG
-357 DDVTLKGS
+357 DSMTTLNGS
-365 IDYITNANNAE
+365 VDYTTAADGADIN
-376 ISISGLFFEA
+376 ISGLFFKA

-392 HALNFSAL
+392 HALNFAYL
-400 KNSTINVNDCDFKGY
+400 KDSKINVDDCLFKGY

-428 TLSVSDSVFYEV
+428 ALNVSESEFAEV
-440 NCAAGVKVGDAG
+440 NCAAGIKVGDAD
-452 NDVTFEGVETNGGF
+452 NDVTFTNVDTWGGF
-466 AVQAFGSASGESGY
+466 AVQAFSSLSGQPGY
-480 SVNAYY
+480 NVNAYY
-486 KDYISYNEDKEQGFI
+486 KDYISYYEDKDAGFQ
-501 NPDFNAL
+501 NPDYNAL
-508 ETSATLV
+508 ENPATLV
-515 TPATFEDALS
+515 TPSTFEAALEN
-525 KATAGDTLILAPGE
+525 AEAGDTLILAPGTYE
-539 YDVSFLSGKYGGTP
+539 TPANKWFTTP
-553 VNIIGSGSDKTTI
+553 VNIIGSGAENTI
-566 KGAMWFGGVNGGKY
+566 IQGALWLGGGNGVPVKDVNTLTVKGVTFKNTEGVN
-580 EDLSIT
+580 
-586 VKEVSFVNEDGLD
+586 

-612 GCDITVENC
+612 GCDIMVENC
-621 VFDSW
+621 VFDGW

-657 QLDGAKIGKIA
+657 QLDGAKIGEIA

-676 AFAVQAFTATE
+676 AFAVQAFSTDNGQVKN
-687 DYNYYTLADFNTARG
+687 DYNYYTLADFNTARDG
-702 DSIETGISNLDN
+702 STETGISELDN
-714 SELAEGIAYENGGGM
+714 SKLAEGIAYENGGGM

-735 TNGDDVQA
+735 TNGDDVQE
-743 AINKLPDSGKSY
+743 AIAKLPDSGKSY

-782 PNGEEG
+782 PNDVEG
-788 HGPLSTITGKVTING
+788 HGPLSKITGKVTING

-812 VFDGVAFT
+812 VFDGVAFVD
-820 GEGRIWSQNGNG
+820 GGCIWSQNGHG

-844 AVNINDHF
+844 AVNISDHF

-864 NGTIKIIDNYV
+864 NGTIKIINNYV

-925 KISYV
+925 KISSV

-943 GADVVIGNN
+943 GALVEIGNN
-952 EFTNVA
+952 VFTNVD

-973 IKSDISIL
+973 IKSDIEIL

-996 VSSVNAEAEDNFA
+996 VSSVNAEAEDNYA
-1009 DGVPV
+1009 NGVPV
-1014 GIVFKDSGDVNIAN
+1014 GIVFKDSEDVNVAN

-1068 DGHTHQANETVTV
+1068 DGNTHQANETVTV

-1091 SNLPDIEPGEPDE
+1091 SNLPDIEPGQPSQPDE
-1104 PDVPDFPFTDV
+1104 PVVPDFPFTDV

-1126 YVYANGI
+1126 YVYENGI

-1180 ANSVS
+1180 ANGVS

>member
-7 PILLALIMALTLL
+7 PILLALIMVLTLL
-20 PTLALADGT
+20 PTLALADGGKVVATIGDNDYYDLATAIGAAQDGET
-29 VEVAVDGDIQ
+29 VEIAAG
-39 TAING
+39 
-44 ASVGATI
+44 
-51 KLLGS
+51 
-56 EYSLAQTLQLNKN
+56 
-69 VKLVGAENGTTITY
+69 TY
-83 EGRVVELS
+83 ELRGDGRDAFSIWRAVNLKGSTGGETIIRGTIEYAVTGDGKGS
-91 CSDVYLENITF
+91 SITVENITF
-102 VGDES
+102 EPLGNKNNQALCWSNDQIS
-107 SPVVRSSSTSD
+107 GSPNKLTGYNL
-118 FDSFV
+118 V
-123 VKNCTF
+123 VKNCKFDGWKFAVGVNSCADSCSLRIENTAFENVLCAAAVEEGKSNRLAAFDATDDSTF
-129 KGGAYG
+129 EYAVQVWGSISSTNYNCYYNEYEEFLADESRTGGA
-135 LYLSEGV
+135 
-142 NNCAVDSM
+142 
-150 TLVNVN
+150 
-156 FTDNVNIGFY
+156 DNVTGVWPAAARIGNTYYSTVGEAVNAADDDDTVNILA
-166 CGKPVVNGT
+166 
-175 ISGGVV
+175 
-181 RGNGNGEG
+181 GE
-189 NVQKVGI
+189 
-196 QFFDYS
+196 
-202 PNGIA
+202 
-207 QNIKIDGVVFENNCG
+207 
-222 GQPQTY
+222 
-228 ARSEIII
+228 
-235 SGSVASGSTLTV
+235 
-247 MSCKFENDADRYLIR
+247 
-262 STNALVDASGNYWGE
+262 
-277 GATLDSVVAQI
+277 
-288 NGNVQ
+288 
-293 IENYYADSDMSNEL
+293 
-307 PGFDG
+307 
-312 ISVNNVAGLTYA
+312 
-324 LDSASDGDTIILQP
+324 
-338 GDYDIGALRIN
+338 YDIGSLRIS
-349 KAVNLVGQ
+349 KAVNLVGAG
-357 DDVTLKGS
+357 DSMTTLNGS
-365 IDYITNANNAE
+365 VDYTTAANGAE
-376 ISISGLFFEA
+376 ITISGLFFEA
-386 DDTNTN
+386 DGTNTN

-400 KNSTINVNDCDFKGY
+400 KDSTINVTDCDFKGY

-428 TLSVSDSVFYEV
+428 TLKVSDSVFYEV
-440 NCAAGVKVGDAG
+440 NCAAGIKVGEAN
-452 NDVTFEGVETNGGF
+452 NDVTFTNVDTNGGF
-466 AVQAFGSASGESGY
+466 AVQAFNGIYSGEDQINGY
-480 SVNAYY
+480 YET
-486 KDYISYNEDKEQGFI
+486 IESYESDKGDGFK
-501 NPDFNAL
+501 NPDYNAAADP
-508 ETSATLV
+508 ATLV
-515 TPATFEDALS
+515 TPATFEAALAS
-525 KATAGDTLILAPGE
+525 AKAGDTLILAPGTYE
-539 YDVSFLSGKYGGTP
+539 TPANKWFTTP
-553 VNIIGSGSDKTTI
+553 VNIIGSGAENTI
-566 KGAMWFGGVNGGKY
+566 IEGALWLGGGNGVPVDDVATLTVKGVTFKNTEGVN
-580 EDLSIT
+580 
-586 VKEVSFVNEDGLD
+586 

-612 GCDITVENC
+612 GCNITVENC

-657 QLDGAKIGKIA
+657 QLDGAKIGEIA

-687 DYNYYTLADFNTARG
+687 DYNYYTLADFNTARAG
-702 DSIETGISNLDN
+702 KEEVDINDLDN

-735 TNGDDVQA
+735 TDDDNVQA
-743 AINKLPDSGKSY
+743 AIDKLPDSGKSY

-782 PNGEEG
+782 PNDVEG
-788 HGPLSTITGKVTING
+788 HGPLSKITGKVTING

-820 GEGRIWSQNGNG
+820 GEGRIWSQNGYG

-844 AVNINDHF
+844 AVNISDHF

-864 NGTIKIIDNYV
+864 NGTIKIINNYV

-925 KISYV
+925 KISSV

-973 IKSDISIL
+973 IKSDIEIL

-996 VSSVNAEAEDNFA
+996 VSSVNAEAEDNYA
-1009 DGVPV
+1009 NGVPV
-1014 GIVFKDSGDVNIAN
+1014 GIVFKDSEDVNVAN

-1052 AAPSK
+1052 AAPTK

-1126 YVYANGI
+1126 YVYENGI

>member
-7 PILLALIMALTLL
+7 PILLALIIVLTLL
-20 PTLALADGT
+20 PTLAMADGT

-150 TLVNVN
+150 TLENVN

-166 CGKPVVNGT
+166 CGKPVVSGT

-181 RGNGNGEG
+181 SGNGNGEG

-247 MSCKFENDADRYLIR
+247 TRCKFENDADRYLIR

-293 IENYYADSDMSNEL
+293 IENYYADSDMRNEL

-324 LDSASDGDTIILQP
+324 LDSASNGDTIILQP

-400 KNSTINVNDCDFKGY
+400 KDSKINVDDCLFKGY

-428 TLSVSDSVFYEV
+428 TLNVSGSEFIDV
-440 NCAAGVKVGDAG
+440 NCAAGVKVGDAN
-452 NDVTFEGVETNGGF
+452 NDVTFTNVDTNGGF
-466 AVQAFGSASGESGY
+466 AVQAFNGIYSGEDQINGY
-480 SVNAYY
+480 YET
-486 KDYISYNEDKEQGFI
+486 IESYNDDKDNGFK
-501 NPDFNAL
+501 NPDYNAA
-508 ETSATLV
+508 TDPATLV
-515 TPATFEDALS
+515 TPATFEAALAS
-525 KATAGDTLILAPGE
+525 AKAGDTLMLAPGT
-539 YDVSFLSGKYGGTP
+539 YKTTANKWFTTP
-553 VNIIGSGSDKTTI
+553 VNIIGSGSDNTI
-566 KGAMWFGGVNGGKY
+566 IEGALWLGGGNGVPVKDVNTLTVKGVTFKNTEGVN
-580 EDLSIT
+580 
-586 VKEVSFVNEDGLD
+586 
-599 NWSNAGLGFTQIY
+599 NWSNAGLGFTEIY
-612 GCDITVENC
+612 GCDIMVENC
-621 VFDSW
+621 VFDGW

-637 GTVLNFVNVY
+637 DTVLNFENVY

-657 QLDGAKIGKIA
+657 LLDGAKIGQIA
-668 ENVLTTEN
+668 ENVTTDEYN
-676 AFAVQAFTATE
+676 AFAVQAFTDAE
-687 DYNYYTLADFNTARG
+687 HDYNYYTFADFNTARAG
-702 DSIETGISNLDN
+702 STETGISELDN
-714 SELAEGIAYENGGGM
+714 SKLAEGIAYENGGGM

-735 TNGDDVQA
+735 TNGDNVQD
-743 AINKLPDSGKSY
+743 AIDKLPDNGKSY
-755 IVLTPGSY
+755 IVLTPGEY
-763 DGFTVDKSLTILG
+763 DGFTIDKSLTILG

-782 PNGEEG
+782 PNDVEG
-788 HGPLSTITGKVTING
+788 HGPLSKITGKVTING
-803 YTDGTKPTV
+803 YTNGNKPTV

-832 FCGINLTVQNCM
+832 FCGINLTVQNCK
-844 AVNINDHF
+844 AYGISDHF
-852 VYTTNPGTGDYR
+852 VYTTNPGTEGHR
-864 NGTIKIIDNYV
+864 NGTIKIINNDV
-875 SGVHNTAKT
+875 DGVHNATGT

-903 EDVDYNAFNLNDTV
+903 ESVDYNAFNLNDTV
-917 GDVTFMDN
+917 GDVTFIEN
-925 KISYV
+925 KISNV

-943 GADVVIGNN
+943 GALVEIGNN
-952 EFTNVA
+952 VFTNVD

-973 IKSDISIL
+973 IKSDIEIL
-981 NNRMNGCGGA
+981 NNRMNGCDGA
-991 IVFEK
+991 IVFER
-996 VSSVNAEAEDNFA
+996 VSNVNAEAEDNFA
-1009 DGVPV
+1009 DGEPV
-1014 GIVFKDSGDVNIAN
+1014 SIVFVDSEDVNVAN

-1052 AAPSK
+1052 AAPTK

-1126 YVYANGI
+1126 YVYENGI

-1228 DQVSDWAME
+1228 DQVSDWRWRPSSGPA
-1237 AFQWACGTGVIEG
+1237 A
-1250 DENSA
+1250 
-1255 LTPKASTTRAQAA
+1255 PASSRATRT
-1268 AMFMRF
+1268 
-1274 IEL
+1274 LL

>member
-1 MKKRIL
+1 MGGKVVATIGDNDYYD
-7 PILLALIMALTLL
+7 LATAIGA
-20 PTLALADGT
+20 AQDGET
-29 VEVAVDGDIQ
+29 VEIAAG
-39 TAING
+39 
-44 ASVGATI
+44 
-51 KLLGS
+51 
-56 EYSLAQTLQLNKN
+56 
-69 VKLVGAENGTTITY
+69 TY
-83 EGRVVELS
+83 ELRGDGRDAFSIWRAVNLKGSTGGETIIRGTIEYAVTGDGKGS
-91 CSDVYLENITF
+91 SITVENITF
-102 VGDES
+102 EPLGNKNNQALCWSNDQIS
-107 SPVVRSSSTSD
+107 GSPNKLTGYNL
-118 FDSFV
+118 V
-123 VKNCTF
+123 VKNCKFDGWKFAVGVNSCADSCSLRIENTAFENVLCAAAVEEGKSNRLAAFDATDDSTF
-129 KGGAYG
+129 EYAVQVWGSISSTNYNCYYNEYEEFLADESRTGGA
-135 LYLSEGV
+135 
-142 NNCAVDSM
+142 
-150 TLVNVN
+150 
-156 FTDNVNIGFY
+156 DNVTGVWPAAARIGNTYYSTVGEAVNAADDDDTVNILA
-166 CGKPVVNGT
+166 
-175 ISGGVV
+175 
-181 RGNGNGEG
+181 GE
-189 NVQKVGI
+189 
-196 QFFDYS
+196 
-202 PNGIA
+202 
-207 QNIKIDGVVFENNCG
+207 
-222 GQPQTY
+222 
-228 ARSEIII
+228 
-235 SGSVASGSTLTV
+235 
-247 MSCKFENDADRYLIR
+247 
-262 STNALVDASGNYWGE
+262 
-277 GATLDSVVAQI
+277 
-288 NGNVQ
+288 
-293 IENYYADSDMSNEL
+293 
-307 PGFDG
+307 
-312 ISVNNVAGLTYA
+312 
-324 LDSASDGDTIILQP
+324 
-338 GDYDIGALRIN
+338 YDIGSLRIS
-349 KAVNLVGQ
+349 KAVNLVGAG
-357 DDVTLKGS
+357 DSMTTLNGS
-365 IDYITNANNAE
+365 VDYTTAANGAE
-376 ISISGLFFEA
+376 ITISGLFFEA
-386 DDTNTN
+386 DGTNTN

-400 KNSTINVNDCDFKGY
+400 KDSTINVTDCDFKGY

-428 TLSVSDSVFYEV
+428 TLKVSDSVFYEV
-440 NCAAGVKVGDAG
+440 NCAAGIKVGEAN
-452 NDVTFEGVETNGGF
+452 NDVTFTNVDTNGGF
-466 AVQAFGSASGESGY
+466 AVQAFNGIYSGEDQINGY
-480 SVNAYY
+480 YET
-486 KDYISYNEDKEQGFI
+486 IESYESDKGDGFK
-501 NPDFNAL
+501 NPDYNAAADP
-508 ETSATLV
+508 ATLV
-515 TPATFEDALS
+515 TPATFEAALAS
-525 KATAGDTLILAPGE
+525 AKAGDTLMLAPGT
-539 YDVSFLSGKYGGTP
+539 YKTAANKWFTTP
-553 VNIIGSGSDKTTI
+553 VNIIGSGVDNTIIEGALWLGGGNSVPVNNVTT
-566 KGAMWFGGVNGGKY
+566 
-580 EDLSIT
+580 LT
-586 VKEVSFVNEDGLD
+586 VKEVTFKNTEGVN
-599 NWSNAGLGFTQIY
+599 NWSTVGLGFVQIY

-621 VFDSW
+621 VFDGW
-626 QFGVHMNGENT
+626 QYGVHMNGTNT
-637 GTVLNFVNVY
+637 GTVLNFVNVD

-657 QLDGAKIGKIA
+657 QLDGAKIGEIA

-687 DYNYYTLADFNTARG
+687 DYNYYTLADFNTARAG
-702 DSIETGISNLDN
+702 STETGINDLDN

-743 AINKLPDSGKSY
+743 AIDKLPDSGKSY
-755 IVLTPGSY
+755 IVLTPGEY
-763 DGFTVDKSLTILG
+763 NGFTVDKSLTILG

-782 PNGEEG
+782 PNDVEG
-788 HGPLSTITGKVTING
+788 HGPLSKITGKVTING
-803 YTDGTKPTV
+803 YTNGNKPTV

-844 AVNINDHF
+844 AVNISDHF

-875 SGVHNTAKT
+875 SGVRNTAKT

-903 EDVDYNAFNLNDTV
+903 ESVDYNAFNLNDTV

-973 IKSDISIL
+973 IKSDIEIL

-1014 GIVFKDSGDVNIAN
+1014 GIVFKDSEDVNVAN
-1028 VNVLVDGVV
+1028 VNVLIDGVV

-1068 DGHTHQANETVTV
+1068 DGHTYQANETVTV
-1081 EKDMTFTAVW
+1081 EKDMTLTAVW

-1126 YVYANGI
+1126 YVYENGI

-1268 AMFMRF
+1268 AMLMRA

>member
-7 PILLALIMALTLL
+7 PILLALIMVLTLL
-20 PTLALADGT
+20 PTLALADGGKVVATIGDNDYYDLATAIGAAQDGET
-29 VEVAVDGDIQ
+29 VEIAAG
-39 TAING
+39 
-44 ASVGATI
+44 
-51 KLLGS
+51 
-56 EYSLAQTLQLNKN
+56 
-69 VKLVGAENGTTITY
+69 TY
-83 EGRVVELS
+83 ELRGDGRDAFSIWRAVNLKGSTGGETIIRGTIEYAVTGDGKGS
-91 CSDVYLENITF
+91 SITVENITF
-102 VGDES
+102 EPLGNKNNQALCWSNDQIS
-107 SPVVRSSSTSD
+107 GSPNKLTGYNL
-118 FDSFV
+118 V
-123 VKNCTF
+123 VKNCKFDGWKFAVGVNSCADSCSLRIENTAFENVLCAAAVEEGKSNRLAAFDATDDSTF
-129 KGGAYG
+129 EYAVQVWGSISSTNYNCYYNEYEEFLADESRTGGA
-135 LYLSEGV
+135 
-142 NNCAVDSM
+142 
-150 TLVNVN
+150 
-156 FTDNVNIGFY
+156 DNVTGVWPAAARIGNTYYSTVGEAVNAADDDDTVNILA
-166 CGKPVVNGT
+166 
-175 ISGGVV
+175 
-181 RGNGNGEG
+181 GE
-189 NVQKVGI
+189 
-196 QFFDYS
+196 
-202 PNGIA
+202 
-207 QNIKIDGVVFENNCG
+207 
-222 GQPQTY
+222 
-228 ARSEIII
+228 
-235 SGSVASGSTLTV
+235 
-247 MSCKFENDADRYLIR
+247 
-262 STNALVDASGNYWGE
+262 
-277 GATLDSVVAQI
+277 
-288 NGNVQ
+288 
-293 IENYYADSDMSNEL
+293 
-307 PGFDG
+307 
-312 ISVNNVAGLTYA
+312 
-324 LDSASDGDTIILQP
+324 
-338 GDYDIGALRIN
+338 YDIGSLRIS
-349 KAVNLVGQ
+349 KAVNLVGAG
-357 DDVTLKGS
+357 DSMTTLNGS
-365 IDYITNANNAE
+365 VDYTTAANGAE
-376 ISISGLFFEA
+376 ITISGLFFEA
-386 DDTNTN
+386 DGTNTN

-400 KNSTINVNDCDFKGY
+400 KDSTINVTDCDFKGY

-428 TLSVSDSVFYEV
+428 TLKVSDSVFYEV
-440 NCAAGVKVGDAG
+440 NCAAGIKVGEAN
-452 NDVTFEGVETNGGF
+452 NDVTFTNVDTNGGF
-466 AVQAFGSASGESGY
+466 AVQAFNGIYSGEDQINGY
-480 SVNAYY
+480 YET
-486 KDYISYNEDKEQGFI
+486 IESYESDKGDGFK
-501 NPDFNAL
+501 NPDYNAAADP
-508 ETSATLV
+508 ATLV
-515 TPATFEDALS
+515 TPATFEAALAS
-525 KATAGDTLILAPGE
+525 AKAGDTLMLAPGT
-539 YDVSFLSGKYGGTP
+539 YKTAANKWFTTP
-553 VNIIGSGSDKTTI
+553 VNIIGSGVDNTIIEGALWLGGGNSVPVNNVTT
-566 KGAMWFGGVNGGKY
+566 
-580 EDLSIT
+580 LT
-586 VKEVSFVNEDGLD
+586 VKEVTFKNTEGVN
-599 NWSNAGLGFTQIY
+599 NWSTVGLGFVQIY

-621 VFDSW
+621 VFDGW
-626 QFGVHMNGENT
+626 QYGVHMNGENT
-637 GTVLNFVNVY
+637 DTVLNFENVY
-647 FKNTFVGISA
+647 FKNTFVSISA
-657 QLDGAKIGKIA
+657 LLDGAKIGQIA
-668 ENVLTTEN
+668 ENVTTDEYN
-676 AFAVQAFTATE
+676 AFAVQAFTDAE
-687 DYNYYTLADFNTARG
+687 HDYNYYTFADFNTARG
-702 DSIETGISNLDN
+702 GSTETGISDLDN
-714 SELAEGIAYENGGGM
+714 SKLAEGIAYENGGGM

-735 TNGDDVQA
+735 TDGNDVQA
-743 AINKLPDSGKSY
+743 AIDKLPDNGKSY
-755 IVLTPGSY
+755 IVLTPGEY
-763 DGFTVDKSLTILG
+763 NGFTVDKSLTILG

-820 GEGRIWSQNGNG
+820 GKGRIWSQNGNG
-832 FCGINLTVQNCM
+832 FCGINLTVQNCK
-844 AVNINDHF
+844 AYGISDHF
-852 VYTTNPGTGDYR
+852 VYTTNPGTEGHR
-864 NGTIKIIDNYV
+864 NGTIKIINNDV
-875 SGVHNTAKT
+875 DGVHNATGT

-903 EDVDYNAFNLNDTV
+903 ESVDYNAFNLNDTV

-943 GADVVIGNN
+943 GALVEIGNN
-952 EFTNVA
+952 VFTNVD

-973 IKSDISIL
+973 IKSDIEIL
-981 NNRMNGCGGA
+981 NNRMNGCDGA
-991 IVFEK
+991 IVFER
-996 VSSVNAEAEDNFA
+996 VSNVNAEAEDNFA
-1009 DGVPV
+1009 DGEPV
-1014 GIVFKDSGDVNIAN
+1014 SIVFIDSEDVNVAN

-1052 AAPSK
+1052 AAPTK

-1126 YVYANGI
+1126 YVYENGI

-1138 RYSFQPNGTLTRAMV
+1138 RYSFQPNGTLTRAMI

-1180 ANSVS
+1180 ATGVS

>member
-1 MKKRIL
+1 MVATIGDNDYYD
-7 PILLALIMALTLL
+7 LATAIGA
-20 PTLALADGT
+20 AQDGET
-29 VEVAVDGDIQ
+29 VEIAAG
-39 TAING
+39 
-44 ASVGATI
+44 
-51 KLLGS
+51 
-56 EYSLAQTLQLNKN
+56 
-69 VKLVGAENGTTITY
+69 TY
-83 EGRVVELS
+83 ELRGDGRDAFSIWRAVNLKGSTGGETIIRGTIEYAVTGDGKGS
-91 CSDVYLENITF
+91 SITVENITF
-102 VGDES
+102 EPLGNKNNQALCWSNDQIS
-107 SPVVRSSSTSD
+107 GSPNKLTGYNL
-118 FDSFV
+118 V
-123 VKNCTF
+123 VKNCKFDGWKFAVGVNSCADSCSLRIENTAFENVLCAAAVEEGKSNRLAAFDATDDSTF
-129 KGGAYG
+129 EYAVQVWGSISSTNYNCYYNEYEEFLADESRTGGA
-135 LYLSEGV
+135 
-142 NNCAVDSM
+142 
-150 TLVNVN
+150 
-156 FTDNVNIGFY
+156 DNVTGVWPAAARIGNTYYSTVGEAVNATDDDDTVNILA
-166 CGKPVVNGT
+166 
-175 ISGGVV
+175 
-181 RGNGNGEG
+181 GE
-189 NVQKVGI
+189 
-196 QFFDYS
+196 
-202 PNGIA
+202 
-207 QNIKIDGVVFENNCG
+207 
-222 GQPQTY
+222 
-228 ARSEIII
+228 
-235 SGSVASGSTLTV
+235 
-247 MSCKFENDADRYLIR
+247 
-262 STNALVDASGNYWGE
+262 
-277 GATLDSVVAQI
+277 
-288 NGNVQ
+288 
-293 IENYYADSDMSNEL
+293 
-307 PGFDG
+307 
-312 ISVNNVAGLTYA
+312 
-324 LDSASDGDTIILQP
+324 
-338 GDYDIGALRIN
+338 YDIGSLRIS
-349 KAVNLVGQ
+349 KAVNLVGAG
-357 DDVTLKGS
+357 DSMTTLNGS
-365 IDYITNANNAE
+365 VDYTTAANGAE
-376 ISISGLFFEA
+376 ITISGLFFEA

-400 KNSTINVNDCDFKGY
+400 KNSTINVDDCLFKGY
-415 QFGIGVNSQATGN
+415 QIGIGVNSQATDN
-428 TLSVSDSVFYEV
+428 MLNVSNSEFYEV
-440 NCAAGVKVGDAG
+440 NCAAGVKVGEAK
-452 NDVTFEGVETNGGF
+452 NDVTFAENVETNGGF
-466 AVQAFGSASGESGY
+466 AVQAFNGKYNSADEVNGY
-480 SVNAYY
+480 YNTFNGYY
-486 KDYISYNEDKEQGFI
+486 EDKEQGFK

-525 KATAGDTLILAPGE
+525 KAQAGDTLILAPGE

-714 SELAEGIAYENGGGM
+714 SKLAEGIAYENGGGM

-1126 YVYANGI
+1126 YVYENGI

>member
-1 MKKRIL
+1 MKKRFL

-20 PTLALADGT
+20 PTLALADGGKVVATIGDNDYYDLATAIGAAQDGET
-29 VEVAVDGDIQ
+29 VEIAAG
-39 TAING
+39 
-44 ASVGATI
+44 
-51 KLLGS
+51 
-56 EYSLAQTLQLNKN
+56 
-69 VKLVGAENGTTITY
+69 TY
-83 EGRVVELS
+83 ELRGDGRDAFSIWRAVNLKGSTGGETIIRGTIEYAVTGDGKGS
-91 CSDVYLENITF
+91 SITVENITF
-102 VGDES
+102 EPLGNKNNQALCWSNDQIS
-107 SPVVRSSSTSD
+107 GSPNKLTGYNL
-118 FDSFV
+118 V
-123 VKNCTF
+123 VKNCKFDGWKFAVGVNSCADSCSLRIENTAFENVLCAAAVEEGKSNRLAAFDATDDSTF
-129 KGGAYG
+129 EYAVQVWGSISSTNYNCYYNEYEEFLADESRTGGA
-135 LYLSEGV
+135 
-142 NNCAVDSM
+142 
-150 TLVNVN
+150 
-156 FTDNVNIGFY
+156 DNVTGVWPAAARIGNTYYSTVGEAVNAADDDDTVNILAGEYNIGSL
-166 CGKPVVNGT
+166 N
-175 ISGGVV
+175 
-181 RGNGNGEG
+181 
-189 NVQKVGI
+189 
-196 QFFDYS
+196 
-202 PNGIA
+202 
-207 QNIKIDGVVFENNCG
+207 
-222 GQPQTY
+222 
-228 ARSEIII
+228 
-235 SGSVASGSTLTV
+235 
-247 MSCKFENDADRYLIR
+247 
-262 STNALVDASGNYWGE
+262 
-277 GATLDSVVAQI
+277 
-288 NGNVQ
+288 
-293 IENYYADSDMSNEL
+293 
-307 PGFDG
+307 
-312 ISVNNVAGLTYA
+312 
-324 LDSASDGDTIILQP
+324 
-338 GDYDIGALRIN
+338 IN
-349 KAVNLVGQ
+349 KAVNLVGAGGA
-357 DDVTLKGS
+357 DTVLKGC
-365 IDYITNANNAE
+365 IDYKTAAEDAE
-376 ISISGLFFEA
+376 INISGLFFKAEGA
-386 DDTNTN
+386 NTN
-392 HALNFSAL
+392 HALSFSAL
-400 KNSTINVNDCDFKGY
+400 KNSTINVTDCDFKGY

-428 TLSVSDSVFYEV
+428 TLSVSESEFAEV
-440 NCAAGVKVGDAG
+440 NCAAGIKVGDAD
-452 NDVTFEGVETNGGF
+452 NVVTFEGVETNGGF
-466 AVQAFGSASGESGY
+466 AVQAFNGIYSGDEQINGYYETIESY
-480 SVNAYY
+480 ES
-486 KDYISYNEDKEQGFI
+486 DKGDGFK
-501 NPDFNAL
+501 NPDYNAAADP
-508 ETSATLV
+508 ATLV
-515 TPATFEDALS
+515 TPATFEAALAS
-525 KATAGDTLILAPGE
+525 AKAGDTLMLAPGT
-539 YDVSFLSGKYGGTP
+539 YKTAANKWFTTP
-553 VNIIGSGSDKTTI
+553 VNIIGSGVDNTIIEGALWLGGGNSVPVNNVTTLTV
-566 KGAMWFGGVNGGKY
+566 KGVTFKNTEGVN
-580 EDLSIT
+580 
-586 VKEVSFVNEDGLD
+586 

-612 GCDITVENC
+612 DCNITVENC
-621 VFDSW
+621 VFDGW
-626 QFGVHMNGENT
+626 QYGVHMNGTNT
-637 GTVLNFVNVY
+637 GTVLNFVNVD
-647 FKNTFVGISA
+647 FKNTFVAISA
-657 QLDGAKIGKIA
+657 QLNGAKIGQIA
-668 ENVLTTEN
+668 ENVTTDEYN
-676 AFAVQAFTATE
+676 AFAVQAFTDADH
-687 DYNYYTLADFNTARG
+687 DYNYYTFADFNTARG
-702 DSIETGISNLDN
+702 GKEEVDINDLDN
-714 SELAEGIAYENGGGM
+714 AELAEGIAYENGGGM

-735 TNGDDVQA
+735 TNGDNVQD
-743 AINKLPDSGKSY
+743 AIDKLPESGKSY

-776 ANAGKN
+776 ANAGTN
-782 PNGEEG
+782 PNEES
-788 HGPLSTITGKVTING
+788 HGPLSRITGKVTING

-812 VFDGVAFT
+812 VFDGVAFVD
-820 GEGRIWSQNGNG
+820 GGCIWSQNGHG
-832 FCGINLTVQNCM
+832 FCGVNLTVQNCK
-844 AVNINDHF
+844 AVNISDHF
-852 VYTTNPGTGDYR
+852 VYTTNPSTDDYR
-864 NGTIKIIDNYV
+864 NGTIKIINNYV
-875 SGVHNTAKT
+875 SGVHNATGT

-903 EDVDYNAFNLNDTV
+903 ESVDYNAFNLNDTV

-1014 GIVFKDSGDVNIAN
+1014 GIVFKDSGDVNVAN

-1057 PGYIFMGWKCS
+1057 PGYIFMGWKGS

-1126 YVYANGI
+1126 YVYENGI

-1163 DTEGGNSWY
+1163 NTEGGNSWY

-1250 DENSA
+1250 DENAA

>member
-7 PILLALIMALTLL
+7 PILLALIMVLTLL
-20 PTLALADGT
+20 PTLALADGGKVVATIGDNDYYDLATAIGAAQDGET
-29 VEVAVDGDIQ
+29 VEIAAG
-39 TAING
+39 
-44 ASVGATI
+44 
-51 KLLGS
+51 
-56 EYSLAQTLQLNKN
+56 
-69 VKLVGAENGTTITY
+69 TY
-83 EGRVVELS
+83 ELRGDGRDAFSIWRAVNLKGSTGGETIIRGTIEYAVTGDGKGS
-91 CSDVYLENITF
+91 SITVENITF
-102 VGDES
+102 EPLGNKNNQALCWSNDQIS
-107 SPVVRSSSTSD
+107 GSPNKLTGYNL
-118 FDSFV
+118 V
-123 VKNCTF
+123 VKNCKFDGWKFAVGVNSCADSCSLRIENTAFENVLCAAAVEEGKSNRLAAFDATDDSTF
-129 KGGAYG
+129 EYAVQVWGSISSTNYNCYYNEYEEFLADESRTGGA
-135 LYLSEGV
+135 
-142 NNCAVDSM
+142 
-150 TLVNVN
+150 
-156 FTDNVNIGFY
+156 DNVTGVWPAAARIGNTYYSTVGEAVNAADDDDTVNILA
-166 CGKPVVNGT
+166 
-175 ISGGVV
+175 
-181 RGNGNGEG
+181 GE
-189 NVQKVGI
+189 
-196 QFFDYS
+196 
-202 PNGIA
+202 
-207 QNIKIDGVVFENNCG
+207 
-222 GQPQTY
+222 
-228 ARSEIII
+228 
-235 SGSVASGSTLTV
+235 
-247 MSCKFENDADRYLIR
+247 
-262 STNALVDASGNYWGE
+262 
-277 GATLDSVVAQI
+277 
-288 NGNVQ
+288 
-293 IENYYADSDMSNEL
+293 
-307 PGFDG
+307 
-312 ISVNNVAGLTYA
+312 
-324 LDSASDGDTIILQP
+324 
-338 GDYDIGALRIN
+338 YDIGSLRIS
-349 KAVNLVGQ
+349 KAVNLVGAG
-357 DDVTLKGS
+357 DSMTTLNGS
-365 IDYITNANNAE
+365 VDYTTAANGAE
-376 ISISGLFFEA
+376 ITISGLFFEA
-386 DDTNTN
+386 DGTNTN

-400 KNSTINVNDCDFKGY
+400 KDSTINVTDCDFKGY

-428 TLSVSDSVFYEV
+428 TLKVSDSVFYEV
-440 NCAAGVKVGDAG
+440 NCAAGIKVGEAN
-452 NDVTFEGVETNGGF
+452 NDVTFTNVDTNGGF
-466 AVQAFGSASGESGY
+466 AVQAFNGIYSGEDQINGY
-480 SVNAYY
+480 YET
-486 KDYISYNEDKEQGFI
+486 IESYESDKGDGFK
-501 NPDFNAL
+501 NPDYNAAADP
-508 ETSATLV
+508 ATLV
-515 TPATFEDALS
+515 TPATFEAALAS
-525 KATAGDTLILAPGE
+525 AKAGDTLILAPGTYE
-539 YDVSFLSGKYGGTP
+539 TPANKWFTTP
-553 VNIIGSGSDKTTI
+553 VNIIGSGAENTI
-566 KGAMWFGGVNGGKY
+566 IEGALWLGGGNGVPVDDVATLTVKGVTFKNTEGVN
-580 EDLSIT
+580 
-586 VKEVSFVNEDGLD
+586 

-612 GCDITVENC
+612 GCNITVENC

-657 QLDGAKIGKIA
+657 QLDGAKIGEIA

-687 DYNYYTLADFNTARG
+687 DYNYYTLADFNTARA
-702 DSIETGISNLDN
+702 SSTETGISDLDN

-755 IVLTPGSY
+755 IVLTPGEY
-763 DGFTVDKSLTILG
+763 NGFTVDKSLTILG

-782 PNGEEG
+782 PNDVEG
-788 HGPLSTITGKVTING
+788 HGPLSKITGKVTING
-803 YTDGTKPTV
+803 YTDGNKPTV

-844 AVNINDHF
+844 AVNISDHF

-875 SGVHNTAKT
+875 DGVHNTAKT
-884 ASAFNLWYA
+884 VSAFNLWYA

-1014 GIVFKDSGDVNIAN
+1014 GIVFKDSGDVNVAN

-1126 YVYANGI
+1126 YVYEKGI

-1268 AMFMRF
+1268 AMLMRF

>member
-7 PILLALIMALTLL
+7 PILLALIMVLTLL
-20 PTLALADGT
+20 PTLALADGGKVVATIGDNDYYDLATAIGAAQDGET
-29 VEVAVDGDIQ
+29 VEIAAG
-39 TAING
+39 
-44 ASVGATI
+44 
-51 KLLGS
+51 
-56 EYSLAQTLQLNKN
+56 
-69 VKLVGAENGTTITY
+69 TY
-83 EGRVVELS
+83 ELRGDGRDAFSIWRAVNLKGSTGGETIIRGTIEYAVTGDGKGS
-91 CSDVYLENITF
+91 SITVENITF
-102 VGDES
+102 EPLGNKNNQALCWSNDQIS
-107 SPVVRSSSTSD
+107 GSPNKLTGYNL
-118 FDSFV
+118 V
-123 VKNCTF
+123 VKNCKFDGWKFAVGVNSCADSCSLRIENTAFENVLCAAAVEEGKSNRLAAFDATDDSTF
-129 KGGAYG
+129 EYAVQVWGSISSTNYNCYYNEYEEFLADESRTGGA
-135 LYLSEGV
+135 
-142 NNCAVDSM
+142 
-150 TLVNVN
+150 
-156 FTDNVNIGFY
+156 DNVTGVWPAAARIGNTYYSTVGEAVNAADDDDTVNILA
-166 CGKPVVNGT
+166 
-175 ISGGVV
+175 
-181 RGNGNGEG
+181 GE
-189 NVQKVGI
+189 
-196 QFFDYS
+196 
-202 PNGIA
+202 
-207 QNIKIDGVVFENNCG
+207 
-222 GQPQTY
+222 
-228 ARSEIII
+228 
-235 SGSVASGSTLTV
+235 
-247 MSCKFENDADRYLIR
+247 
-262 STNALVDASGNYWGE
+262 
-277 GATLDSVVAQI
+277 
-288 NGNVQ
+288 
-293 IENYYADSDMSNEL
+293 
-307 PGFDG
+307 
-312 ISVNNVAGLTYA
+312 
-324 LDSASDGDTIILQP
+324 
-338 GDYDIGALRIN
+338 YDIGSLRIS
-349 KAVNLVGQ
+349 KAVNLVGAG
-357 DDVTLKGS
+357 DSMTTLNGS
-365 IDYITNANNAE
+365 VDYTTAANGAE
-376 ISISGLFFEA
+376 ITISGLFFEA
-386 DDTNTN
+386 DGTNTN

-400 KNSTINVNDCDFKGY
+400 KDSTINVTDCDFKGY

-428 TLSVSDSVFYEV
+428 TLKVSDSVFYEV
-440 NCAAGVKVGDAG
+440 NCAAGIKVGEAN
-452 NDVTFEGVETNGGF
+452 NDVTFTNVDTNGGF
-466 AVQAFGSASGESGY
+466 AVQAFNGIYSGEDQINGY
-480 SVNAYY
+480 YET
-486 KDYISYNEDKEQGFI
+486 IESYESDKGDGFK
-501 NPDFNAL
+501 NPDYNAAADP
-508 ETSATLV
+508 ATLV
-515 TPATFEDALS
+515 TPATFEAALAS
-525 KATAGDTLILAPGE
+525 AKAGDTLILAPGTYE
-539 YDVSFLSGKYGGTP
+539 TPANKWFTTP
-553 VNIIGSGSDKTTI
+553 VNIIGSGAENTI
-566 KGAMWFGGVNGGKY
+566 IEGALWLGGGNGVPVDDVATLTVKGVTFKNTEGVN
-580 EDLSIT
+580 
-586 VKEVSFVNEDGLD
+586 

-612 GCDITVENC
+612 GCNITVENC

-657 QLDGAKIGKIA
+657 QLDGAKIGEIA

-687 DYNYYTLADFNTARG
+687 DYNYYTLADFNTARA
-702 DSIETGISNLDN
+702 SSTETGISDLDN

-755 IVLTPGSY
+755 IVLTPGEY
-763 DGFTVDKSLTILG
+763 NGFTVDKSLTILG

-782 PNGEEG
+782 PNDVEG
-788 HGPLSTITGKVTING
+788 HGPLSKITGKVTING
-803 YTDGTKPTV
+803 YTDGNKPTV

-844 AVNINDHF
+844 AVNISDHF

-875 SGVHNTAKT
+875 DGVHNTAKT
-884 ASAFNLWYA
+884 VSAFNLWYA

-1014 GIVFKDSGDVNIAN
+1014 GIVFKDSGDVNVAN

-1126 YVYANGI
+1126 YVYENGI

-1138 RYSFQPNGTLTRAMV
+1138 RYSFQPNGTLTRAMI

-1180 ANSVS
+1180 ATGVS

-1199 VTMLYRYAQYKG
+1199 ITMLWRYAGSPTYTA
-1211 YDVSIGEDTN
+1211 DLS
-1221 ILSYVDV
+1221 SYVDTA
-1228 DQVSDWAME
+1228 DISSWAQQAMC
-1237 AFQWACGTGVIEG
+1237 WAVATGVIEG
-1250 DENSA
+1250 DENAA
-1255 LTPKASTTRAQAA
+1255 LTPKADTTRAQAA
-1268 AMFMRF
+1268 AMLMRA

>member
-20 PTLALADGT
+20 PTLAMADGEKVLIGSNEDLVTAIKKQADGQTWVFTKAGEYDAKNTDEGSNGTYKFESTYAYPFAFPIVANNITITKAEGVGEVTITSSYEATTANWHDQNFIT
-29 VEVAVDGDIQ
+29 VYGTGLTIDGVNILGNKNTAVDGNGEKWYGGLCNK
-39 TAING
+39 AIEFTPS
-44 ASVGATI
+44 ASNFTLKNMEVKSLVNEAGKKSSGSIYVSCTNVGNSSI
-51 KLLGS
+51 
-56 EYSLAQTLQLNKN
+56 EN
-69 VKLVGAENGTTITY
+69 VKMGSYISSADSVEGTLTITNLEQDYTDFIYAGEPGYLYGVKPAAAKNLVIDGLTIYVDNNSNLAEQAFSERVYDGTT
-83 EGRVVELS
+83 
-91 CSDVYLENITF
+91 
-102 VGDES
+102 
-107 SPVVRSSSTSD
+107 
-118 FDSFV
+118 
-123 VKNCTF
+123 
-129 KGGAYG
+129 
-135 LYLSEGV
+135 
-142 NNCAVDSM
+142 
-150 TLVNVN
+150 
-156 FTDNVNIGFY
+156 
-166 CGKPVVNGT
+166 
-175 ISGGVV
+175 
-181 RGNGNGEG
+181 
-189 NVQKVGI
+189 
-196 QFFDYS
+196 
-202 PNGIA
+202 
-207 QNIKIDGVVFENNCG
+207 VVF
-222 GQPQTY
+222 
-228 ARSEIII
+228 A
-235 SGSVASGSTLTV
+235 A
-247 MSCKFENDADRYLIR
+247 
-262 STNALVDASGNYWGE
+262 GE
-277 GATLDSVVAQI
+277 
-288 NGNVQ
+288 
-293 IENYYADSDMSNEL
+293 
-307 PGFDG
+307 
-312 ISVNNVAGLTYA
+312 
-324 LDSASDGDTIILQP
+324 
-338 GDYDIGALRIN
+338 YDIGSLRIS
-349 KAVNLVGQ
+349 KAVNLVGAS
-357 DDVTLKGS
+357 DSMTTLNGS
-365 IDYITNANNAE
+365 VDYTTAADGADIN
-376 ISISGLFFEA
+376 ISGLFFEA

-400 KNSTINVNDCDFKGY
+400 KNSTINVDDCLFKGY

-428 TLSVSDSVFYEV
+428 ALNVSGSEFYEV
-440 NCAAGVKVGDAG
+440 NCAAGVKVGEAN

-466 AVQAFGSASGESGY
+466 AVQAFNGKYNAEDEVNGY
-480 SVNAYY
+480 YNTINGYY
-486 KDYISYNEDKEQGFI
+486 EDKEQGFI

-539 YDVSFLSGKYGGTP
+539 YETPENLWFTTP
-553 VNIIGSGSDKTTI
+553 VNIIGSGSDNTMI
-566 KGAMWFGGVNGGKY
+566 EGALWLGGGNGVPVEDVNT
-580 EDLSIT
+580 LT
-586 VKEVSFVNEDGLD
+586 VKEVRFVNEDGLD
-599 NWSNAGLGFTQIY
+599 NWSNAGLAFTQIY

-621 VFDSW
+621 VFDGW
-626 QFGVHMNGENT
+626 QYGVHMNGKNN
-637 GTVLNFVNVY
+637 GTVLNFVNVD

-657 QLDGAKIGKIA
+657 QLDGAKIGQIA
-668 ENVLTTEN
+668 ENVTTDEYN
-676 AFAVQAFTATE
+676 AFAVQAFTDAE
-687 DYNYYTLADFNTARG
+687 HDYNYYTFADFNTARA
-702 DSIETGISNLDN
+702 SSTETGISDLDN

-735 TNGDDVQA
+735 TDDDNVQA
-743 AINKLPDSGKSY
+743 AIDKLPDVGKLY
-755 IVLTPGSY
+755 IVLTPGEY
-763 DGFTVDKSLTILG
+763 NGFTVDKSLTILG

-782 PNGEEG
+782 PNDVEG
-788 HGPLSTITGKVTING
+788 HGPLSKITGKVTING
-803 YTDGTKPTV
+803 YTNGNKPTV

-844 AVNINDHF
+844 AVNISDHF

-875 SGVHNTAKT
+875 SGVRNTAKT

-903 EDVDYNAFNLNDTV
+903 ESVDYNAFNLNDTV

-973 IKSDISIL
+973 IKSDIEIL

-1014 GIVFKDSGDVNIAN
+1014 GIVFKDSEDVNVAN
-1028 VNVLVDGVV
+1028 VNVLIDGVV

-1057 PGYIFMGWKCS
+1057 PGYIFMGWKGS

-1091 SNLPDIEPGEPDE
+1091 SALPDIEPGEPDE

-1126 YVYANGI
+1126 YVYENGI

-1237 AFQWACGTGVIEG
+1237 AFQWACGSGVIEG

>member
-7 PILLALIMALTLL
+7 PILLALIMVLTLL
-20 PTLALADGT
+20 PTLALADGGKVVATIGDNDYYDLATAIGAAQDGET
-29 VEVAVDGDIQ
+29 VEIAAG
-39 TAING
+39 
-44 ASVGATI
+44 
-51 KLLGS
+51 
-56 EYSLAQTLQLNKN
+56 
-69 VKLVGAENGTTITY
+69 TY
-83 EGRVVELS
+83 ELRGDGRDAFSIWRAVNLKGSTGGETIIRGTIEYAVTGDGKGS
-91 CSDVYLENITF
+91 SITVENITF
-102 VGDES
+102 EPLGNKNNQALCWSNDQIS
-107 SPVVRSSSTSD
+107 GSPNKLTGYNL
-118 FDSFV
+118 V
-123 VKNCTF
+123 VKNCKFDGWKFAVGVNSCADSCSLRIENTAFENVLCAAAVEEGKSNRLAAFDATDDSTF
-129 KGGAYG
+129 EYAVQVWGSISSTNYNCYYNEYEEFLADESRTGGA
-135 LYLSEGV
+135 
-142 NNCAVDSM
+142 
-150 TLVNVN
+150 
-156 FTDNVNIGFY
+156 DNVTGVWPAAARIGNTYYSTVGEAVNAADDDDTVNILA
-166 CGKPVVNGT
+166 
-175 ISGGVV
+175 
-181 RGNGNGEG
+181 GE
-189 NVQKVGI
+189 
-196 QFFDYS
+196 
-202 PNGIA
+202 
-207 QNIKIDGVVFENNCG
+207 
-222 GQPQTY
+222 
-228 ARSEIII
+228 
-235 SGSVASGSTLTV
+235 
-247 MSCKFENDADRYLIR
+247 
-262 STNALVDASGNYWGE
+262 
-277 GATLDSVVAQI
+277 
-288 NGNVQ
+288 
-293 IENYYADSDMSNEL
+293 
-307 PGFDG
+307 
-312 ISVNNVAGLTYA
+312 
-324 LDSASDGDTIILQP
+324 
-338 GDYDIGALRIN
+338 YDIGSLRIS
-349 KAVNLVGQ
+349 KAVNLVGAG
-357 DDVTLKGS
+357 DSMTTLNGS
-365 IDYITNANNAE
+365 VDYTTAANGAE
-376 ISISGLFFEA
+376 ITISGLFFEA
-386 DDTNTN
+386 DGTNTN

-400 KNSTINVNDCDFKGY
+400 KDSTINVTDCDFKGY

-428 TLSVSDSVFYEV
+428 TLKVSDSVFYEV
-440 NCAAGVKVGDAG
+440 NCAAGIKVGEAN
-452 NDVTFEGVETNGGF
+452 NDVTFTNVDTNGGF
-466 AVQAFGSASGESGY
+466 AVQAFNGIYSGEDQINGY
-480 SVNAYY
+480 YET
-486 KDYISYNEDKEQGFI
+486 IESYESDKGDGFK
-501 NPDFNAL
+501 NPDYNAAADP
-508 ETSATLV
+508 ATLV
-515 TPATFEDALS
+515 TPATFEAALAS
-525 KATAGDTLILAPGE
+525 AKAGDTLILAPGTYE
-539 YDVSFLSGKYGGTP
+539 TPANKWFTTP
-553 VNIIGSGSDKTTI
+553 VNIIGSGAENTI
-566 KGAMWFGGVNGGKY
+566 IEGALWLGGGNGVPVDDVATLTVKGVTFKNTEGVN
-580 EDLSIT
+580 
-586 VKEVSFVNEDGLD
+586 

-612 GCDITVENC
+612 GCNITVENC

-657 QLDGAKIGKIA
+657 QLDGAKIGEIA

-687 DYNYYTLADFNTARG
+687 DYNYYTLADFNTARA
-702 DSIETGISNLDN
+702 SSTETGISDLDN

-755 IVLTPGSY
+755 IVLTPGEY
-763 DGFTVDKSLTILG
+763 NGFTVDKSLTILG

-782 PNGEEG
+782 PNDVEG
-788 HGPLSTITGKVTING
+788 HGPLSKITGKVTING
-803 YTDGTKPTV
+803 YTDGNKPTV

-844 AVNINDHF
+844 AVNISDHF

-875 SGVHNTAKT
+875 DGVHNTAKT
-884 ASAFNLWYA
+884 VSAFNLWYA

-1014 GIVFKDSGDVNIAN
+1014 GIVFKDSGDVNVAN

-1126 YVYANGI
+1126 YVYENGI

-1138 RYSFQPNGTLTRAMV
+1138 RYSFQPNGTLTRAMI

-1180 ANSVS
+1180 ATGVS

>member
-29 VEVAVDGDIQ
+29 VYIGSDEDLVAAIKDQADGQTWVFTKAGEYDAKNTEEGSNGLYATSEIAGGSNFVFPIYVDNLTITKENGIGEVVITSSARPDAQNGGVWDKQNFITVAGSNVTIENVSIKGNPNDWYDGLCNK
-39 TAING
+39 AIEFTPS
-44 ASVGATI
+44 ASNFTLKNMEVKSLVNEAGKKSSGSIYVSCTNVGNSSI
-51 KLLGS
+51 
-56 EYSLAQTLQLNKN
+56 EN
-69 VKLVGAENGTTITY
+69 VKMGSYISSADSVEGTLTITNLEQDYTDFIYAGEPGYLYGVKPAAANNLVIDGLTIYVDNNSNLAEQAFSERVYDGTT
-83 EGRVVELS
+83 VVL
-91 CSDVYLENITF
+91 
-102 VGDES
+102 
-107 SPVVRSSSTSD
+107 
-118 FDSFV
+118 
-123 VKNCTF
+123 
-129 KGGAYG
+129 A
-135 LYLSEGV
+135 
-142 NNCAVDSM
+142 A
-150 TLVNVN
+150 
-156 FTDNVNIGFY
+156 
-166 CGKPVVNGT
+166 
-175 ISGGVV
+175 
-181 RGNGNGEG
+181 GE
-189 NVQKVGI
+189 
-196 QFFDYS
+196 
-202 PNGIA
+202 
-207 QNIKIDGVVFENNCG
+207 
-222 GQPQTY
+222 
-228 ARSEIII
+228 
-235 SGSVASGSTLTV
+235 
-247 MSCKFENDADRYLIR
+247 
-262 STNALVDASGNYWGE
+262 
-277 GATLDSVVAQI
+277 
-288 NGNVQ
+288 
-293 IENYYADSDMSNEL
+293 
-307 PGFDG
+307 
-312 ISVNNVAGLTYA
+312 
-324 LDSASDGDTIILQP
+324 
-338 GDYDIGALRIN
+338 YDISALRIN

-376 ISISGLFFEA
+376 INISGLFFEA
-386 DDTNTN
+386 DNTNTN

-400 KNSTINVNDCDFKGY
+400 KNSKINVNDCDFKGY

-440 NCAAGVKVGDAG
+440 NCAAGVKVGEAK
-452 NDVTFEGVETNGGF
+452 NDVTFAENVETNGGF
-466 AVQAFGSASGESGY
+466 AVQAFNGKYNSADEVNGY
-480 SVNAYY
+480 YNTFNGYY
-486 KDYISYNEDKEQGFI
+486 EDKEQGFK

-525 KATAGDTLILAPGE
+525 KAQAGDTLILAPGE

-586 VKEVSFVNEDGLD
+586 VKEVSFVNEGGLD

-612 GCDITVENC
+612 GCDIMVENC

-637 GTVLNFVNVY
+637 DTVLNFENVD

-687 DYNYYTLADFNTARG
+687 DYNYYTFADFNTARG
-702 DSIETGISNLDN
+702 GSTETGISDLDN
-714 SELAEGIAYENGGGM
+714 SKLAEGIAYENGGGM

-735 TNGDDVQA
+735 TDGNDVQA
-743 AINKLPDSGKSY
+743 AIDKLPDNGKSY
-755 IVLTPGSY
+755 IVLTPGEY
-763 DGFTVDKSLTILG
+763 NGFTVDKSLTILG

-820 GEGRIWSQNGNG
+820 GKGRIWSQNGNG
-832 FCGINLTVQNCM
+832 FCGINLTVQNCK
-844 AVNINDHF
+844 AYGISDHF
-852 VYTTNPGTGDYR
+852 VYTTNPGTEGHR
-864 NGTIKIIDNYV
+864 NGTIKIINNDV
-875 SGVHNTAKT
+875 DGVHNATGT

-903 EDVDYNAFNLNDTV
+903 ESVDYNAFNLNDTV

-943 GADVVIGNN
+943 GALVEIGNN
-952 EFTNVA
+952 VFTNVD

-973 IKSDISIL
+973 IKSDIEIL
-981 NNRMNGCGGA
+981 NNRMNGCDGA
-991 IVFEK
+991 IVFER
-996 VSSVNAEAEDNFA
+996 VSNVNAEAEDNFA
-1009 DGVPV
+1009 DGEPV
-1014 GIVFKDSGDVNIAN
+1014 SIVFIDSEDVNVAN

-1052 AAPSK
+1052 AAPTK

-1104 PDVPDFPFTDV
+1104 PDEPDVPDFPFTDV

-1126 YVYANGI
+1126 YVYENGI

>member
-20 PTLALADGT
+20 PTLALADDEPVVATNGT
-29 VEVAVDGDIQ
+29 KKYTNLA
-39 TAING
+39 TAINE
-44 ASVGATI
+44 A
-51 KLLGS
+51 
-56 EYSLAQTLQLNKN
+56 N
-69 VKLVGAENGTTITY
+69 NGDTVVIAAGTY
-83 EGRVVELS
+83 ELRGDSREAFSIWHAVNLKGSTEGETIIRGTIEYAVTGDGNES
-91 CSDVYLENITF
+91 SITVENITF
-102 VGDES
+102 EPLNNNNNQALCWSNDQKSG
-107 SPVVRSSSTSD
+107 STDKLSGYD
-118 FDSFV
+118 LV
-123 VKNCTF
+123 VKNCKFVDWKFAVGVNSCADSCSLRIENTAFENVLCAAAVEEGKSNRLASFDATDDSTF
-129 KGGAYG
+129 EYAVQVWNFNSSNDYNCYYNEYEELLADESRTGGADDVK
-135 LYLSEGV
+135 GV
-142 NNCAVDSM
+142 WPAAARIGNTYYSTVGEAV
-150 TLVNVN
+150 
-156 FTDNVNIGFY
+156 
-166 CGKPVVNGT
+166 
-175 ISGGVV
+175 
-181 RGNGNGEG
+181 
-189 NVQKVGI
+189 
-196 QFFDYS
+196 
-202 PNGIA
+202 
-207 QNIKIDGVVFENNCG
+207 
-222 GQPQTY
+222 
-228 ARSEIII
+228 
-235 SGSVASGSTLTV
+235 
-247 MSCKFENDADRYLIR
+247 
-262 STNALVDASGNYWGE
+262 NAA
-277 GATLDSVVAQI
+277 I
-288 NGNVQ
+288 
-293 IENYYADSDMSNEL
+293 
-307 PGFDG
+307 
-312 ISVNNVAGLTYA
+312 
-324 LDSASDGDTIILQP
+324 DGDTVNILA
-338 GDYDIGALRIN
+338 GEYNIGSLNIN
-349 KAVNLVGQ
+349 KAVNLVGAGGAK
-357 DDVTLKGS
+357 TALKGC
-365 IDYITNANNAE
+365 IDYKTAAEGAE
-376 ISISGLFFEA
+376 INISGLFFKAEGA
-386 DDTNTN
+386 NTN

-400 KNSTINVNDCDFKGY
+400 KNSEINVTDCDFKGY

-428 TLSVSDSVFYEV
+428 TLNVSDSVFYEV
-440 NCAAGVKVGDAG
+440 NCAAGIKVGEAN
-452 NDVTFEGVETNGGF
+452 NDVTFAEDVETYGGF
-466 AVQAFGSASGESGY
+466 AVQAFSSLSGQPGY
-480 SVNAYY
+480 NVNAYY

-515 TPATFEDALS
+515 TPATFESTLENAE
-525 KATAGDTLILAPGE
+525 AGDTLILAPGE
-539 YDVSFLSGKYGGTP
+539 YDVSFLSNKYGGTP

-566 KGAMWFGGVNGGKY
+566 KGAMWFGGVSGGRY

-586 VKEVSFVNEDGLD
+586 VKEVSFVNEDGVD
-599 NWSNAGLGFTQIY
+599 NWSTVGLAFTQIY
-612 GCDITVENC
+612 GCNITVENC
-621 VFDSW
+621 VFDGW
-626 QFGVHMNGENT
+626 QYGVHMNGENT
-637 GTVLNFVNVY
+637 DTVLNFENVY
-647 FKNTFVGISA
+647 FKNTFVSISA
-657 QLDGAKIGKIA
+657 LLDGAKIGQIA
-668 ENVLTTEN
+668 ENVTTDEYN
-676 AFAVQAFTATE
+676 AFAVQAFTDAE
-687 DYNYYTLADFNTARG
+687 HDYNYYTFADFNTARG
-702 DSIETGISNLDN
+702 GSTETGISDLDN
-714 SELAEGIAYENGGGM
+714 SKLAEGIAYENGGGM

-735 TNGDDVQA
+735 TDGNDVQA
-743 AINKLPDSGKSY
+743 AIDKLPDNGKSY
-755 IVLTPGSY
+755 IVLTPGEY
-763 DGFTVDKSLTILG
+763 NGFTVDKSLTILG

-820 GEGRIWSQNGNG
+820 GKGRIWSQNGNG
-832 FCGINLTVQNCM
+832 FCGINLTVQNCK
-844 AVNINDHF
+844 AYGISDHF
-852 VYTTNPGTGDYR
+852 VYTTNPGTEGHR
-864 NGTIKIIDNYV
+864 NGTIKIINNDV
-875 SGVHNTAKT
+875 DGVHNATGT

-903 EDVDYNAFNLNDTV
+903 ESVDYNAFNLNDTV

-943 GADVVIGNN
+943 GALVEIGNN
-952 EFTNVA
+952 VFTNVD

-973 IKSDISIL
+973 IKSDIEIL
-981 NNRMNGCGGA
+981 NNRMNGCDGA
-991 IVFEK
+991 IVFER
-996 VSSVNAEAEDNFA
+996 VSNVNAEAEDNFA
-1009 DGVPV
+1009 DGEPV
-1014 GIVFKDSGDVNIAN
+1014 SIVFIDSEDVNVAN

-1052 AAPSK
+1052 AAPTK
-1057 PGYIFMGWKCS
+1057 PGYIFMGWKGS

-1126 YVYANGI
+1126 YVYENGI

>member
-7 PILLALIMALTLL
+7 PILLALIMVLTLL
-20 PTLALADGT
+20 PTLALADGGKVVATIGDNDYYDLATAIGAAQDGET
-29 VEVAVDGDIQ
+29 VEIAAG
-39 TAING
+39 
-44 ASVGATI
+44 
-51 KLLGS
+51 
-56 EYSLAQTLQLNKN
+56 
-69 VKLVGAENGTTITY
+69 TY
-83 EGRVVELS
+83 ELRGDGRDAFSIWRAVNLKGSTGGETIIRGTIEYAVTGDGKGS
-91 CSDVYLENITF
+91 SITVENITF
-102 VGDES
+102 EPLGNKNNQALCWSNDQIS
-107 SPVVRSSSTSD
+107 GSPNKLTGYNL
-118 FDSFV
+118 V
-123 VKNCTF
+123 VKNCKFDGWKFAVGVNSCADSCSLRIENTAFENVLCAAAVEEGKSNRLAAFDATDDSTF
-129 KGGAYG
+129 EYAVQVWGSISSTNYNCYYNEYEEFLADESRTGGA
-135 LYLSEGV
+135 
-142 NNCAVDSM
+142 
-150 TLVNVN
+150 
-156 FTDNVNIGFY
+156 DNVTGVWPAAARIGNTYYSTVGEAVNAADDDDTVNILA
-166 CGKPVVNGT
+166 
-175 ISGGVV
+175 
-181 RGNGNGEG
+181 GE
-189 NVQKVGI
+189 
-196 QFFDYS
+196 
-202 PNGIA
+202 
-207 QNIKIDGVVFENNCG
+207 
-222 GQPQTY
+222 
-228 ARSEIII
+228 
-235 SGSVASGSTLTV
+235 
-247 MSCKFENDADRYLIR
+247 
-262 STNALVDASGNYWGE
+262 
-277 GATLDSVVAQI
+277 
-288 NGNVQ
+288 
-293 IENYYADSDMSNEL
+293 
-307 PGFDG
+307 
-312 ISVNNVAGLTYA
+312 
-324 LDSASDGDTIILQP
+324 
-338 GDYDIGALRIN
+338 YDIGSLRIS
-349 KAVNLVGQ
+349 KAVNLVGAG
-357 DDVTLKGS
+357 DSMTTLNGS
-365 IDYITNANNAE
+365 VDYTTAANGAE
-376 ISISGLFFEA
+376 ITISGLFFEA
-386 DDTNTN
+386 DGTNTN

-400 KNSTINVNDCDFKGY
+400 KDSTINVTDCDFKGY

-428 TLSVSDSVFYEV
+428 TLKVSDSVFYEV
-440 NCAAGVKVGDAG
+440 NCAAGIKVGEAN
-452 NDVTFEGVETNGGF
+452 NDVTFTNVDTNGGF
-466 AVQAFGSASGESGY
+466 AVQAFNGIYSGEDQINGY
-480 SVNAYY
+480 YET
-486 KDYISYNEDKEQGFI
+486 IESYESDKGDGFK
-501 NPDFNAL
+501 NPDYNAAADP
-508 ETSATLV
+508 ATLV
-515 TPATFEDALS
+515 TPATFEAALAS
-525 KATAGDTLILAPGE
+525 AKAGDTLMLAPGT
-539 YDVSFLSGKYGGTP
+539 YKTAANKWFTTP
-553 VNIIGSGSDKTTI
+553 VNIIGSGVDNTIIEGALWLGGGNSVPVNNVTT
-566 KGAMWFGGVNGGKY
+566 
-580 EDLSIT
+580 LT
-586 VKEVSFVNEDGLD
+586 VKEVTFKNTEGVN
-599 NWSNAGLGFTQIY
+599 NWSTVGLGFVQIY

-621 VFDSW
+621 VFDGW
-626 QFGVHMNGENT
+626 QYGVHMNGTNT
-637 GTVLNFVNVY
+637 GTVLNFVNVD

-657 QLDGAKIGKIA
+657 QLDGAKIGEIA

-687 DYNYYTLADFNTARG
+687 DYNYYTLADFNTARAG
-702 DSIETGISNLDN
+702 STETGINDLDN

-743 AINKLPDSGKSY
+743 AIDKLPDSGKSY
-755 IVLTPGSY
+755 IVLTPGEY
-763 DGFTVDKSLTILG
+763 NGFTVDKSLTILG

-782 PNGEEG
+782 PNDVEG
-788 HGPLSTITGKVTING
+788 HGPLSKITGKVTING
-803 YTDGTKPTV
+803 YTNGNKPTV

-844 AVNINDHF
+844 AVNISDHF

-875 SGVHNTAKT
+875 SGVRNTAKT

-903 EDVDYNAFNLNDTV
+903 ESVDYNAFNLNDTV

-943 GADVVIGNN
+943 GALVEIGNN
-952 EFTNVA
+952 VFTNVD

-973 IKSDISIL
+973 IKSDIEIL

-1014 GIVFKDSGDVNIAN
+1014 GIVFKDSGDVNVAN

-1126 YVYANGI
+1126 YVYENGI

>member
-20 PTLALADGT
+20 PTLALADDTVYIGSDEDLVNAIKGQKSGQTWVFTEAGEYDAKNTDEDSNGFYATSEIAGGSNFVFPIYVDNLTITKEDGIGEVVITSSARPDAQNGGVWDKQNFITVAGSNVTIENVSIKGNPNDWYDGLCNKAIELCGEAQDFHLKNVELLPLEYGDGT
-29 VEVAVDGDIQ
+29 ITSGSIYINTENPGNTVIEDVVMYSWFTARKVDAG
-39 TAING
+39 
-44 ASVGATI
+44 SVTI
-51 KLLGS
+51 KNLTQDFSNNVYAGYYAEGYGYAWNPGVTGDHQGITTENFKIIVDNKS
-56 EYSLAQTLQLNKN
+56 ELQEQIFNNDLRD
-69 VKLVGAENGTTITY
+69 GTT
-83 EGRVVELS
+83 VVL
-91 CSDVYLENITF
+91 
-102 VGDES
+102 
-107 SPVVRSSSTSD
+107 
-118 FDSFV
+118 
-123 VKNCTF
+123 
-129 KGGAYG
+129 A
-135 LYLSEGV
+135 
-142 NNCAVDSM
+142 A
-150 TLVNVN
+150 
-156 FTDNVNIGFY
+156 
-166 CGKPVVNGT
+166 
-175 ISGGVV
+175 
-181 RGNGNGEG
+181 GE
-189 NVQKVGI
+189 
-196 QFFDYS
+196 
-202 PNGIA
+202 
-207 QNIKIDGVVFENNCG
+207 
-222 GQPQTY
+222 
-228 ARSEIII
+228 
-235 SGSVASGSTLTV
+235 
-247 MSCKFENDADRYLIR
+247 
-262 STNALVDASGNYWGE
+262 
-277 GATLDSVVAQI
+277 
-288 NGNVQ
+288 
-293 IENYYADSDMSNEL
+293 
-307 PGFDG
+307 
-312 ISVNNVAGLTYA
+312 
-324 LDSASDGDTIILQP
+324 
-338 GDYDIGALRIN
+338 YDIGSLKIN
-349 KAVNLVGQ
+349 KAVNMEGAGAGESVLN
-357 DDVTLKGS
+357 GS
-365 IDYITNANNAE
+365 IAYKAE
-376 ISISGLFFEA
+376 ASEAEVSISGLSFVA
-386 DDTNTN
+386 DNANTN
-392 HALNFSAL
+392 CGLNFSAL
-400 KNSTINVNDCDFKGY
+400 KNSEVNVSDCSFKGY

-428 TLSVSDSVFYEV
+428 TLNVSGSEFIDV
-440 NCAAGVKVGDAG
+440 NCAAGVKVGDAK
-452 NDVTFEGVETNGGF
+452 NDVTFTNVDTNGGF
-466 AVQAFGSASGESGY
+466 AVQAFNGIYSGEDQINGY
-480 SVNAYY
+480 YET
-486 KDYISYNEDKEQGFI
+486 IESYESDKGDGFK
-501 NPDFNAL
+501 NPDYNAAADP
-508 ETSATLV
+508 ATFV
-515 TPATFEDALS
+515 TPATFEAALES
-525 KATAGDTLILAPGE
+525 AKAGDTLMLAPGTYE
-539 YDVSFLSGKYGGTP
+539 TTANKWFTTP
-553 VNIIGSGSDKTTI
+553 VNIIGSGVDNTI
-566 KGAMWFGGVNGGKY
+566 IQGALWLGGGNGVPVKDVNTLTVKGVTFKNTEGVN
-580 EDLSIT
+580 
-586 VKEVSFVNEDGLD
+586 

-612 GCDITVENC
+612 DCNITVENC
-621 VFDSW
+621 VFDGW
-626 QFGVHMNGENT
+626 QYGVHMNGTNT
-637 GTVLNFVNVY
+637 GTVLNFVNVD
-647 FKNTFVGISA
+647 FKNTFVAISA
-657 QLDGAKIGKIA
+657 QLDSAEIGTI
-668 ENVLTTEN
+668 ENVTTTEN
-676 AFAVQAFTATE
+676 AFAVQAFGGTA
-687 DYNYYTLADFNTARG
+687 DYNYYTLADFNTARAG
-702 DSIETGISNLDN
+702 STETGINDLDN
-714 SELAEGIAYENGGGM
+714 SKLAEGIDYENGDGM

-735 TNGDDVQA
+735 TNGANVQA
-743 AINKLPDSGKSY
+743 AIDKLYDNFPVDGKFY
-755 IVLTPGSY
+755 IVLTPGEY
-763 DGFTVDKSLTILG
+763 DGFTVSKSLTILG

-782 PNGEEG
+782 PNEES
-788 HGPLSTITGKVTING
+788 HGPLSRITGKVTING
-803 YTDGTKPTV
+803 YTNGTKPTV

-832 FCGINLTVQNCM
+832 FCGVNLTVQNCM
-844 AVNINDHF
+844 AVGINDHF
-852 VYTTNPGTGDYR
+852 VYTTNPGTGDCR
-864 NGTIKIIDNYV
+864 NGTIKIINNYV
-875 SGVHNTAKT
+875 SGVSNTAGT

-917 GDVTFMDN
+917 GDVTFIEN
-925 KISYV
+925 KIRNV

-952 EFTNVA
+952 EFSDVE

-973 IKSDISIL
+973 IKSDIEIL

-996 VSSVNAEAEDNFA
+996 VSAVNAEAEDNFA
-1009 DGVPV
+1009 DGQPV
-1014 GIVFKDSGDVNIAN
+1014 GIVFVDSEDVNVAN

-1042 GKVPYSIQLP
+1042 GKIPYSIQLP

-1126 YVYANGI
+1126 YVYENGI